1 MLQNALEGSG
11 GSAASSAYTE
21 AYRLIMRFAI
31 GDKSFV
37 VRIAAARCLKAF
49 ANIGGPGLG
58 LGELDNSA
66 SYCALDDPVS
76 SVRDAFAEALGSLL
90 ALGMNPEA
98 QVQPRGKGPFP
109 PAKKL
114 EGGLQ
119 RHLALPFAKG
129 NPADAQA
136 MTRWAKI
143 SFDTIV
149 MGIKL
154 YTLSAVQTN
163 MVEYLEV
170 SEFHSGARKGVI
182 RIPAGIGEAGP
193 VTKPVGPVTRPVSR
207 QEWRPKTHSPQA
219 FHKADSGPE
228 VSTKASSSTVESS
241 SSLENIPDPVAAL
254 PTPEDAD
261 DEEGMWVMQLRQG
274 KRLFMPQP
282 PPLPLSP
289 NPFYALSTELF
300 TESSETIEIPEVWK
314 VDDPAHIS
322 SLIVSDQLIGGDD
335 GVEDEQVEWIEPLA
349 VAYPAVEWNGE
360 TEVQEVSVQSEVPEV
375 VSGPQSDWVME
386 KMEEFGVVLGASY
399 VGFEDRVLAL
409 LREIEAET
417 GGSKPGGVPE
427 TKLMAV
433 TQGLIRSLW
442 RCRYV
447 DWLSLDSVGASG
459 GIILMW
465 DKRVVDRVDVA
476 IGNFSVSCRFREVA
490 TGFEWAFSG
499 VYGPNRAVERSLMWE
514 ELAGIASWWEV
525 PWCVGGDFNIVRY
538 PSERVGATDFSPSM
552 REFTDFIFSMGLLDL
567 PMDGGNFTWS
577 NARSRSRLDR
587 FLCSPLLADHFF
599 QDCSEAP
606 AQGLF
611 SDDEVRRPLLDGVVF
626 STIDESDRDMLDRAF
641 TEDEVWGVVRN
652 MGGDKAPGPDGFS
665 LAFFQSCWD
674 IIKQDVMNVFHDF
687 HTSRNFVKSLN
698 VTFLALI
705 PKKPGAQ
712 ECKDFRPISLV
723 TGMYKIIAKVLANR
737 LSGVLPKL
745 ISVSQNAFVGGRQIL
760 DSEMA
765 SNGYTLV
772 LPQFRFSVLVNGSA
786 HGFFSTSR
794 GLRQGDPLSP
804 MLFIIVMEALSR
816 MLERAVTGGY
826 ISGFSVGNST
836 GVELSISHSL
846 FADDTLIFC
855 GADSEQA
862 LEEEHKFHLV
872 NWHQVCTPLSGG
884 GLGIRDVAIFNKALL
899 GKWLWRYSTEP
910 NSLWRQVIDSKY
922 GGQGNFWVSNRVNT
936 PHGVSLWRH
945 IRAGW
950 DVFSQHISYTVG
962 DGSRLRF
969 WHDVWCGD
977 LPLRSQFPSLFQL
990 ARAPEA
996 SVADLC
1002 HFQDFFD
1009 LHFLPRH
1016 QRFLVV
1022 LEVLS
1027 HHQVLTGGSRPFSV
1041 APPAP
1046 PDLDLGISASPLA
1059 PPALG
1064 GSWFPLRTP
1073 ALCSRSP
1080 RAASVSWSRSPRFAL
1095 DLAGLL
1101 SISSR
1106 RQWLLVSISSVCS
1119 RSRSALCFAG
1129 DLLGPFSIVSVP
1141 PGTAGGSRFSLDPL
1155 APPALISGP
1164 QPLSCSLPVDQV
1176 LISKTEYDSLLQ
1188 RANAS
1193 SSLLIA
1199 SGNTCLHSSS
1209 SPSWVIDS
1217 GASDHMTG
1225 NSSLLSHTS
1234 SPCSPSFVTV
1244 ANGTKTP
1251 VQGKGT
1257 VTTSNLTLSDVL
1269 YLPEFPFNLLSV
1281 HKLTLALNCSVAFYP
1296 SHCEFQDLKTKRM
1309 IGGGFVKDG
1318 LYYFQPSSTSIP
1330 SALHS
1335 TNSPYQWHCRLGH
1348 PSSVNLKHLVPTLPT
1363 FSNFNCETCELSKHH
1378 RATFKLRTDDPC
1390 LHPFELVHSDIWGPA
1405 RTTGLCDARYFV
1417 TFIDDHSRLTWVYV
1431 LKDRSQLF
1439 SVFQSFYAEISN
1451 QFNAKLLAFRTDNA
1465 REYLDKRKNGPI
1477 LAIARALMLQ
1487 MNVPKLFW
1495 ADAVLTAA
1503 YLLNRMPSRI
1513 LKGKSP
1519 FEMFFPGKNPFSVP
1533 PRVFGC
1539 VSFVHNHSPNRDKLD
1554 PRAHKISHI
1563 ILLKGRQLQES
1574 MLSAPV
1580 IPTHVPIAP
1589 PTSPISIVPPVPPIS
1604 QVYVRR
1610 RNQDVPLIPPPPP
1623 VEFSLPL
1630 PPSASP
1636 SADSPPPQSTSD
1648 LDLPIAIRKGK
1659 RTCTEHPISNCV
1671 SFDHLS
1677 PSFKAFSLSLSSL
1690 VVPKS
1695 YREALSHPG
1704 WRKAMEEEMH
1714 ALELNHTWDLI
1725 PKPAGTSIVGCR
1737 WVFTVKQNPDGT
1749 VDRLKAR
1756 LVAKGFTQTYGL
1768 DYTETFSPV
1777 AKLNSIRIIIS
1788 LAANLDWPL
1797 HQLDVKNAFLH
1808 GDLTETV
1815 YMTQPPGFESKGE
1828 CVCHL
1833 KKSIYGLKQSPRAW
1847 FDKFSKAVV
1856 SHGMTRSQAD
1866 HSVFFKKTRTGI
1878 VILVVYV
1885 DDIVITG
1892 SDKEGIQIFDQ
1903 SSQLEVFSLKTWRK
1917 YTLDILQDTGYL
1929 GSKPVATPMEPNLKL
1944 MPDEGDFVDD
1954 PDTYRRLVGKLI
1966 YLTITRPDISYAVSI
1981 VSQFMTN
1988 PRVPHMNAVIRILKY
2003 LKNAPGRGLF
2013 YRSSGHLRIEGYT
2026 DADWAGSP
2034 SDRKSTTGYC
2044 TFIGGNLVTW
2054 RSKKQSVVARSSAEA
2069 EYRAMAHTT
2078 CELTWLRTVLQEFGL
2093 LTQGPTPL
2101 YCDNQAAI
2109 HIASNPVFHERTK
2122 HIEVD
2127 CHFVRSKVESKD
2139 IITPFVPSGSQLA
2152 DIFTKALPKNAIDS
2166 ICSKLGDWEL
2176 EMIDSF
2182 MTLLYSS
2189 RIRQGVADSLCWTP
2203 SSRGLFEVRSF
2214 YSVLMH
2220 PSSQDYFP
2228 WKGVWKAKVPPRVA
2242 FFVWTSALGK
2252 ILTTDNL
2259 RKRRLWS
2266 VVLTLF
2272 GITWVMP
2279 RGVGDLL
2286 SCWHGPRNKS
2296 EAGKI
2301 WKMTPHCL
2309 LWCIWQERNDRTFN
2323 GVEKSIPALKLHLL
2337 HTLLSWAKA
2346 SHLDSSCSLSDMI
2359 DYCSACL

>member
-1 MLQNALEGSG
+1 MTSTKFKGSNYLPW
-11 GSAASSAYTE
+11 S
-21 AYRLIMRFAI
+21 R
-31 GDKSFV
+31 V
-37 VRIAAARCLKAF
+37 VRVILKA
-49 ANIGGPGLG
+49 
-58 LGELDNSA
+58 
-66 SYCALDDPVS
+66 
-76 SVRDAFAEALGSLL
+76 RDIILFRFKTFGCI
-90 ALGMNPEA
+90 
-98 QVQPRGKGPFP
+98 
-109 PAKKL
+109 
-114 EGGLQ
+114 
-119 RHLALPFAKG
+119 
-129 NPADAQA
+129 
-136 MTRWAKI
+136 TRL
-143 SFDTIV
+143 SDR
-149 MGIKL
+149 GIKQC
-154 YTLSAVQTN
+154 TRCGCTN
-163 MVEYLEV
+163 HYID
-170 SEFHSGARKGVI
+170 G
-182 RIPAGIGEAGP
+182 
-193 VTKPVGPVTRPVSR
+193 
-207 QEWRPKTHSPQA
+207 
-219 FHKADSGPE
+219 DN
-228 VSTKASSSTVESS
+228 S
-241 SSLENIPDPVAAL
+241 SSLL
-254 PTPEDAD
+254 
-261 DEEGMWVMQLRQG
+261 
-274 KRLFMPQP
+274 
-282 PPLPLSP
+282 
-289 NPFYALSTELF
+289 
-300 TESSETIEIPEVWK
+300 
-314 VDDPAHIS
+314 
-322 SLIVSDQLIGGDD
+322 
-335 GVEDEQVEWIEPLA
+335 
-349 VAYPAVEWNGE
+349 
-360 TEVQEVSVQSEVPEV
+360 
-375 VSGPQSDWVME
+375 
-386 KMEEFGVVLGASY
+386 
-399 VGFEDRVLAL
+399 
-409 LREIEAET
+409 
-417 GGSKPGGVPE
+417 
-427 TKLMAV
+427 
-433 TQGLIRSLW
+433 
-442 RCRYV
+442 
-447 DWLSLDSVGASG
+447 
-459 GIILMW
+459 
-465 DKRVVDRVDVA
+465 
-476 IGNFSVSCRFREVA
+476 
-490 TGFEWAFSG
+490 
-499 VYGPNRAVERSLMWE
+499 
-514 ELAGIASWWEV
+514 
-525 PWCVGGDFNIVRY
+525 
-538 PSERVGATDFSPSM
+538 
-552 REFTDFIFSMGLLDL
+552 
-567 PMDGGNFTWS
+567 
-577 NARSRSRLDR
+577 
-587 FLCSPLLADHFF
+587 
-599 QDCSEAP
+599 
-606 AQGLF
+606 
-611 SDDEVRRPLLDGVVF
+611 
-626 STIDESDRDMLDRAF
+626 
-641 TEDEVWGVVRN
+641 
-652 MGGDKAPGPDGFS
+652 
-665 LAFFQSCWD
+665 
-674 IIKQDVMNVFHDF
+674 
-687 HTSRNFVKSLN
+687 
-698 VTFLALI
+698 
-705 PKKPGAQ
+705 
-712 ECKDFRPISLV
+712 
-723 TGMYKIIAKVLANR
+723 
-737 LSGVLPKL
+737 
-745 ISVSQNAFVGGRQIL
+745 
-760 DSEMA
+760 
-765 SNGYTLV
+765 
-772 LPQFRFSVLVNGSA
+772 
-786 HGFFSTSR
+786 
-794 GLRQGDPLSP
+794 
-804 MLFIIVMEALSR
+804 
-816 MLERAVTGGY
+816 
-826 ISGFSVGNST
+826 
-836 GVELSISHSL
+836 
-846 FADDTLIFC
+846 
-855 GADSEQA
+855 
-862 LEEEHKFHLV
+862 
-872 NWHQVCTPLSGG
+872 
-884 GLGIRDVAIFNKALL
+884 
-899 GKWLWRYSTEP
+899 
-910 NSLWRQVIDSKY
+910 
-922 GGQGNFWVSNRVNT
+922 
-936 PHGVSLWRH
+936 
-945 IRAGW
+945 
-950 DVFSQHISYTVG
+950 
-962 DGSRLRF
+962 
-969 WHDVWCGD
+969 
-977 LPLRSQFPSLFQL
+977 
-990 ARAPEA
+990 
-996 SVADLC
+996 
-1002 HFQDFFD
+1002 
-1009 LHFLPRH
+1009 
-1016 QRFLVV
+1016 
-1022 LEVLS
+1022 
-1027 HHQVLTGGSRPFSV
+1027 
-1041 APPAP
+1041 
-1046 PDLDLGISASPLA
+1046 
-1059 PPALG
+1059 
-1064 GSWFPLRTP
+1064 
-1073 ALCSRSP
+1073 
-1080 RAASVSWSRSPRFAL
+1080 
-1095 DLAGLL
+1095 
-1101 SISSR
+1101 
-1106 RQWLLVSISSVCS
+1106 
-1119 RSRSALCFAG
+1119 
-1129 DLLGPFSIVSVP
+1129 
-1141 PGTAGGSRFSLDPL
+1141 
-1155 APPALISGP
+1155 
-1164 QPLSCSLPVDQV
+1164 VDQV

-1193 SSLLIA
+1193 SFLLIA

-1209 SPSWVIDS
+1209 TPSWVIDS

-1251 VQGKGT
+1251 IQGKGT
-1257 VTTSNLTLSDVL
+1257 VTTSDLTLSDVL

-1330 SALHS
+1330 SAFHS

-1405 RTTGLCDARYFV
+1405 RTTSLCDARYFV

-1465 REYLDKRKNGPI
+1465 REYLDSAFQQFLESRGIIHQTSCVRTPQQNGIAERKNGPI

-1487 MNVPKLFW
+1487 MHVPKLFW

-1513 LKGKSP
+1513 LKVPIVTNLILVLISAS
-1519 FEMFFPGKNPFSVP
+1519 FSVILVLRKGYRCYSP
-1533 PRVFGC
+1533 SLRKHF
-1539 VSFVHNHSPNRDKLD
+1539 VSADVTFFEDIPYYSPQ
-1554 PRAHKISHI
+1554 
-1563 ILLKGRQLQES
+1563 GRQLQES

-1610 RNQDVPLIPPPPP
+1610 RNQDVPLVPPPPP

-1648 LDLPIAIRKGK
+1648 LDLPIAIR
-1659 RTCTEHPISNCV
+1659 
-1671 SFDHLS
+1671 
-1677 PSFKAFSLSLSSL
+1677 KAFSLSLSSL

-1892 SDKEGIQIFDQ
+1892 SDKEGIQILINHL
-1903 SSQLEVFSLKTWRK
+1903 SSSFLTKDLGKLRYFLGIEVARSKAGISLSQRK

-2109 HIASNPVFHERTK
+2109 HIVSNPVFHERTK

-2166 ICSKLGDWEL
+2166 ICSKLGV
-2176 EMIDSF
+2176 IDI
-2182 MTLLYSS
+2182 YS
-2189 RIRQGVADSLCWTP
+2189 
-2203 SSRGLFEVRSF
+2203 
-2214 YSVLMH
+2214 
-2220 PSSQDYFP
+2220 
-2228 WKGVWKAKVPPRVA
+2228 
-2242 FFVWTSALGK
+2242 
-2252 ILTTDNL
+2252 
-2259 RKRRLWS
+2259 
-2266 VVLTLF
+2266 
-2272 GITWVMP
+2272 
-2279 RGVGDLL
+2279 
-2286 SCWHGPRNKS
+2286 
-2296 EAGKI
+2296 
-2301 WKMTPHCL
+2301 
-2309 LWCIWQERNDRTFN
+2309 
-2323 GVEKSIPALKLHLL
+2323 PA
-2337 HTLLSWAKA
+2337 
-2346 SHLDSSCSLSDMI
+2346 
-2359 DYCSACL
+2359 

>member
-1 MLQNALEGSG
+1 MGDTKDFQDSLFYGFMTSTKFKGSNYLRW
-11 GSAASSAYTE
+11 S
-21 AYRLIMRFAI
+21 R
-31 GDKSFV
+31 V
-37 VRIAAARCLKAF
+37 VRVILKARDIILF
-49 ANIGGPGLG
+49 RFKTFGCITRLSDRGIKQCTRCGCTNHYIDG
-58 LGELDNSA
+58 DNS
-66 SYCALDDPVS
+66 S
-76 SVRDAFAEALGSLL
+76 
-90 ALGMNPEA
+90 
-98 QVQPRGKGPFP
+98 
-109 PAKKL
+109 
-114 EGGLQ
+114 
-119 RHLALPFAKG
+119 
-129 NPADAQA
+129 
-136 MTRWAKI
+136 
-143 SFDTIV
+143 
-149 MGIKL
+149 
-154 YTLSAVQTN
+154 
-163 MVEYLEV
+163 
-170 SEFHSGARKGVI
+170 
-182 RIPAGIGEAGP
+182 
-193 VTKPVGPVTRPVSR
+193 
-207 QEWRPKTHSPQA
+207 
-219 FHKADSGPE
+219 
-228 VSTKASSSTVESS
+228 
-241 SSLENIPDPVAAL
+241 
-254 PTPEDAD
+254 
-261 DEEGMWVMQLRQG
+261 
-274 KRLFMPQP
+274 
-282 PPLPLSP
+282 
-289 NPFYALSTELF
+289 
-300 TESSETIEIPEVWK
+300 
-314 VDDPAHIS
+314 
-322 SLIVSDQLIGGDD
+322 
-335 GVEDEQVEWIEPLA
+335 
-349 VAYPAVEWNGE
+349 
-360 TEVQEVSVQSEVPEV
+360 
-375 VSGPQSDWVME
+375 
-386 KMEEFGVVLGASY
+386 
-399 VGFEDRVLAL
+399 
-409 LREIEAET
+409 
-417 GGSKPGGVPE
+417 
-427 TKLMAV
+427 
-433 TQGLIRSLW
+433 
-442 RCRYV
+442 
-447 DWLSLDSVGASG
+447 
-459 GIILMW
+459 
-465 DKRVVDRVDVA
+465 
-476 IGNFSVSCRFREVA
+476 
-490 TGFEWAFSG
+490 
-499 VYGPNRAVERSLMWE
+499 
-514 ELAGIASWWEV
+514 
-525 PWCVGGDFNIVRY
+525 
-538 PSERVGATDFSPSM
+538 
-552 REFTDFIFSMGLLDL
+552 
-567 PMDGGNFTWS
+567 
-577 NARSRSRLDR
+577 
-587 FLCSPLLADHFF
+587 
-599 QDCSEAP
+599 
-606 AQGLF
+606 
-611 SDDEVRRPLLDGVVF
+611 
-626 STIDESDRDMLDRAF
+626 
-641 TEDEVWGVVRN
+641 
-652 MGGDKAPGPDGFS
+652 
-665 LAFFQSCWD
+665 
-674 IIKQDVMNVFHDF
+674 
-687 HTSRNFVKSLN
+687 
-698 VTFLALI
+698 
-705 PKKPGAQ
+705 
-712 ECKDFRPISLV
+712 
-723 TGMYKIIAKVLANR
+723 
-737 LSGVLPKL
+737 
-745 ISVSQNAFVGGRQIL
+745 
-760 DSEMA
+760 
-765 SNGYTLV
+765 
-772 LPQFRFSVLVNGSA
+772 
-786 HGFFSTSR
+786 
-794 GLRQGDPLSP
+794 
-804 MLFIIVMEALSR
+804 
-816 MLERAVTGGY
+816 
-826 ISGFSVGNST
+826 
-836 GVELSISHSL
+836 
-846 FADDTLIFC
+846 
-855 GADSEQA
+855 
-862 LEEEHKFHLV
+862 
-872 NWHQVCTPLSGG
+872 
-884 GLGIRDVAIFNKALL
+884 
-899 GKWLWRYSTEP
+899 
-910 NSLWRQVIDSKY
+910 
-922 GGQGNFWVSNRVNT
+922 
-936 PHGVSLWRH
+936 
-945 IRAGW
+945 
-950 DVFSQHISYTVG
+950 
-962 DGSRLRF
+962 
-969 WHDVWCGD
+969 
-977 LPLRSQFPSLFQL
+977 
-990 ARAPEA
+990 
-996 SVADLC
+996 
-1002 HFQDFFD
+1002 
-1009 LHFLPRH
+1009 
-1016 QRFLVV
+1016 
-1022 LEVLS
+1022 
-1027 HHQVLTGGSRPFSV
+1027 
-1041 APPAP
+1041 
-1046 PDLDLGISASPLA
+1046 
-1059 PPALG
+1059 
-1064 GSWFPLRTP
+1064 
-1073 ALCSRSP
+1073 
-1080 RAASVSWSRSPRFAL
+1080 
-1095 DLAGLL
+1095 
-1101 SISSR
+1101 
-1106 RQWLLVSISSVCS
+1106 
-1119 RSRSALCFAG
+1119 
-1129 DLLGPFSIVSVP
+1129 
-1141 PGTAGGSRFSLDPL
+1141 
-1155 APPALISGP
+1155 
-1164 QPLSCSLPVDQV
+1164 SLPVDQV

-1244 ANGTKTP
+1244 ANGTKTL

-1257 VTTSNLTLSDVL
+1257 VTTSDLTLSDVL

-1451 QFNAKLLAFRTDNA
+1451 QFNVKLLAFRTDNA
-1465 REYLDKRKNGPI
+1465 REYLDSAFQQFLESRGIIHQTSCVRTPQQNGIAKRKNGPI

-1554 PRAHKISHI
+1554 PRAHKCIFLGYSRTQKGYRCYSPSLRKHFVSADVTFFEDI
-1563 ILLKGRQLQES
+1563 PYYSPQGRQLQES

-1589 PTSPISIVPPVPPIS
+1589 PTSPISIVLPIPPIS

-1610 RNQDVPLIPPPPP
+1610 RNQDVSLVPPPPP

-1636 SADSPPPQSTSD
+1636 SADSPSPQSTSD
-1648 LDLPIAIRKGK
+1648 LDLHIAIRKGK

-1677 PSFKAFSLSLSSL
+1677 PSFKAFSFTLSSL

-1797 HQLDVKNAFLH
+1797 HQLDVKNAFLQ

-1892 SDKEGIQIFDQ
+1892 SDKEGIQILINHL
-1903 SSQLEVFSLKTWRK
+1903 SSSFLTKDLGKLRYFLGIEVARSKTGISLSQRK

-2166 ICSKLGDWEL
+2166 IVGV
-2176 EMIDSF
+2176 IDI
-2182 MTLLYSS
+2182 YS
-2189 RIRQGVADSLCWTP
+2189 
-2203 SSRGLFEVRSF
+2203 
-2214 YSVLMH
+2214 
-2220 PSSQDYFP
+2220 
-2228 WKGVWKAKVPPRVA
+2228 
-2242 FFVWTSALGK
+2242 
-2252 ILTTDNL
+2252 
-2259 RKRRLWS
+2259 
-2266 VVLTLF
+2266 
-2272 GITWVMP
+2272 
-2279 RGVGDLL
+2279 
-2286 SCWHGPRNKS
+2286 
-2296 EAGKI
+2296 
-2301 WKMTPHCL
+2301 
-2309 LWCIWQERNDRTFN
+2309 
-2323 GVEKSIPALKLHLL
+2323 PA
-2337 HTLLSWAKA
+2337 
-2346 SHLDSSCSLSDMI
+2346 
-2359 DYCSACL
+2359 

>member
-1 MLQNALEGSG
+1 M
-11 GSAASSAYTE
+11 
-21 AYRLIMRFAI
+21 
-31 GDKSFV
+31 
-37 VRIAAARCLKAF
+37 
-49 ANIGGPGLG
+49 
-58 LGELDNSA
+58 
-66 SYCALDDPVS
+66 
-76 SVRDAFAEALGSLL
+76 
-90 ALGMNPEA
+90 
-98 QVQPRGKGPFP
+98 
-109 PAKKL
+109 
-114 EGGLQ
+114 
-119 RHLALPFAKG
+119 
-129 NPADAQA
+129 
-136 MTRWAKI
+136 
-143 SFDTIV
+143 
-149 MGIKL
+149 
-154 YTLSAVQTN
+154 
-163 MVEYLEV
+163 V
-170 SEFHSGARKGVI
+170 SEQASPVPFSDHQASPVVI
-182 RIPAGIGEAGP
+182 SDLIGSPGFAGDHLGFLSHRIGSPGIA
-193 VTKPVGPVTRPVSR
+193 
-207 QEWRPKTHSPQA
+207 
-219 FHKADSGPE
+219 
-228 VSTKASSSTVESS
+228 
-241 SSLENIPDPVAAL
+241 
-254 PTPEDAD
+254 
-261 DEEGMWVMQLRQG
+261 
-274 KRLFMPQP
+274 
-282 PPLPLSP
+282 
-289 NPFYALSTELF
+289 
-300 TESSETIEIPEVWK
+300 
-314 VDDPAHIS
+314 
-322 SLIVSDQLIGGDD
+322 SDQLGISDLIVPPGL
-335 GVEDEQVEWIEPLA
+335 PL
-349 VAYPAVEWNGE
+349 VA
-360 TEVQEVSVQSEVPEV
+360 
-375 VSGPQSDWVME
+375 
-386 KMEEFGVVLGASY
+386 LG
-399 VGFEDRVLAL
+399 
-409 LREIEAET
+409 
-417 GGSKPGGVPE
+417 
-427 TKLMAV
+427 
-433 TQGLIRSLW
+433 
-442 RCRYV
+442 
-447 DWLSLDSVGASG
+447 
-459 GIILMW
+459 
-465 DKRVVDRVDVA
+465 
-476 IGNFSVSCRFREVA
+476 
-490 TGFEWAFSG
+490 
-499 VYGPNRAVERSLMWE
+499 
-514 ELAGIASWWEV
+514 
-525 PWCVGGDFNIVRY
+525 
-538 PSERVGATDFSPSM
+538 
-552 REFTDFIFSMGLLDL
+552 LDL
-567 PMDGGNFTWS
+567 
-577 NARSRSRLDR
+577 L
-587 FLCSPLLADHFF
+587 
-599 QDCSEAP
+599 
-606 AQGLF
+606 GL
-611 SDDEVRRPLLDGVVF
+611 
-626 STIDESDRDMLDRAF
+626 
-641 TEDEVWGVVRN
+641 
-652 MGGDKAPGPDGFS
+652 
-665 LAFFQSCWD
+665 
-674 IIKQDVMNVFHDF
+674 
-687 HTSRNFVKSLN
+687 
-698 VTFLALI
+698 
-705 PKKPGAQ
+705 
-712 ECKDFRPISLV
+712 
-723 TGMYKIIAKVLANR
+723 
-737 LSGVLPKL
+737 
-745 ISVSQNAFVGGRQIL
+745 
-760 DSEMA
+760 
-765 SNGYTLV
+765 
-772 LPQFRFSVLVNGSA
+772 
-786 HGFFSTSR
+786 
-794 GLRQGDPLSP
+794 
-804 MLFIIVMEALSR
+804 
-816 MLERAVTGGY
+816 
-826 ISGFSVGNST
+826 
-836 GVELSISHSL
+836 LSISP
-846 FADDTLIFC
+846 
-855 GADSEQA
+855 
-862 LEEEHKFHLV
+862 V
-872 NWHQVCTPLSGG
+872 
-884 GLGIRDVAIFNKALL
+884 
-899 GKWLWRYSTEP
+899 
-910 NSLWRQVIDSKY
+910 
-922 GGQGNFWVSNRVNT
+922 
-936 PHGVSLWRH
+936 
-945 IRAGW
+945 
-950 DVFSQHISYTVG
+950 
-962 DGSRLRF
+962 
-969 WHDVWCGD
+969 
-977 LPLRSQFPSLFQL
+977 
-990 ARAPEA
+990 
-996 SVADLC
+996 
-1002 HFQDFFD
+1002 
-1009 LHFLPRH
+1009 
-1016 QRFLVV
+1016 
-1022 LEVLS
+1022 
-1027 HHQVLTGGSRPFSV
+1027 
-1041 APPAP
+1041 
-1046 PDLDLGISASPLA
+1046 
-1059 PPALG
+1059 
-1064 GSWFPLRTP
+1064 
-1073 ALCSRSP
+1073 CSRSP
-1080 RAASVSWSRSPRFAL
+1080 RAASGSWARSPRFAL
-1095 DLAGLL
+1095 DLARLFDSPVTFSTLL
-1101 SISSR
+1101 D
-1106 RQWLLVSISSVCS
+1106 C
-1119 RSRSALCFAG
+1119 LCTARHHRW
-1129 DLLGPFSIVSVP
+1129 FS
-1141 PGTAGGSRFSLDPL
+1141 
-1155 APPALISGP
+1155 
-1164 QPLSCSLPVDQV
+1164 V
-1176 LISKTEYDSLLQ
+1176 LISKIEYDSLLQ

-1257 VTTSNLTLSDVL
+1257 VTTSDLTLSDVL

-1281 HKLTLALNCSVAFYP
+1281 HKLTLALNCSIAFYP

-1318 LYYFQPSSTSIP
+1318 LYYFQPSRTSIP

-1465 REYLDKRKNGPI
+1465 REYLDSAFQQFLESRGIIHQTSCVRTPQQNGIAERKNGPI

-1495 ADAVLTAA
+1495 ADAVLTAV
-1503 YLLNRMPSRI
+1503 YLLNRVPSRI
-1513 LKGKSP
+1513 LKVPIVTNLILVLISAS
-1519 FEMFFPGKNPFSVP
+1519 FSVILVLQKGYRCYSP
-1533 PRVFGC
+1533 SLRKHF
-1539 VSFVHNHSPNRDKLD
+1539 VSADVTFFEDIPYYSPQ
-1554 PRAHKISHI
+1554 
-1563 ILLKGRQLQES
+1563 GRQLQES

-1604 QVYVRR
+1604 QVYVHR
-1610 RNQDVPLIPPPPP
+1610 RNQDVPLVPPLPP

-1749 VDRLKAR
+1749 VDRLKTR

-1768 DYTETFSPV
+1768 DYIETFSPV

-1892 SDKEGIQIFDQ
+1892 SDKEGIQILINHL
-1903 SSQLEVFSLKTWRK
+1903 SSSFLTKDLGKLRYFLGIEVARSKAGISLSQRK

-2166 ICSKLGDWEL
+2166 ICSKLGV
-2176 EMIDSF
+2176 IDI
-2182 MTLLYSS
+2182 YS
-2189 RIRQGVADSLCWTP
+2189 
-2203 SSRGLFEVRSF
+2203 
-2214 YSVLMH
+2214 
-2220 PSSQDYFP
+2220 
-2228 WKGVWKAKVPPRVA
+2228 
-2242 FFVWTSALGK
+2242 
-2252 ILTTDNL
+2252 
-2259 RKRRLWS
+2259 
-2266 VVLTLF
+2266 
-2272 GITWVMP
+2272 
-2279 RGVGDLL
+2279 
-2286 SCWHGPRNKS
+2286 
-2296 EAGKI
+2296 
-2301 WKMTPHCL
+2301 
-2309 LWCIWQERNDRTFN
+2309 
-2323 GVEKSIPALKLHLL
+2323 PA
-2337 HTLLSWAKA
+2337 
-2346 SHLDSSCSLSDMI
+2346 
-2359 DYCSACL
+2359 

>member
-1 MLQNALEGSG
+1 MQELDGSIQNVEAKIHH
-11 GSAASSAYTE
+11 TE
-21 AYRLIMRFAI
+21 ATLK
-31 GDKSFV
+31 DLQKLQDQ
-37 VRIAAARCLKAF
+37 IA
-49 ANIGGPGLG
+49 
-58 LGELDNSA
+58 
-66 SYCALDDPVS
+66 
-76 SVRDAFAEALGSLL
+76 
-90 ALGMNPEA
+90 
-98 QVQPRGKGPFP
+98 
-109 PAKKL
+109 
-114 EGGLQ
+114 
-119 RHLALPFAKG
+119 
-129 NPADAQA
+129 
-136 MTRWAKI
+136 
-143 SFDTIV
+143 
-149 MGIKL
+149 
-154 YTLSAVQTN
+154 
-163 MVEYLEV
+163 
-170 SEFHSGARKGVI
+170 
-182 RIPAGIGEAGP
+182 
-193 VTKPVGPVTRPVSR
+193 TKT
-207 QEWRPKTHSPQA
+207 
-219 FHKADSGPE
+219 
-228 VSTKASSSTVESS
+228 
-241 SSLENIPDPVAAL
+241 
-254 PTPEDAD
+254 
-261 DEEGMWVMQLRQG
+261 
-274 KRLFMPQP
+274 
-282 PPLPLSP
+282 
-289 NPFYALSTELF
+289 
-300 TESSETIEIPEVWK
+300 
-314 VDDPAHIS
+314 
-322 SLIVSDQLIGGDD
+322 
-335 GVEDEQVEWIEPLA
+335 
-349 VAYPAVEWNGE
+349 
-360 TEVQEVSVQSEVPEV
+360 
-375 VSGPQSDWVME
+375 
-386 KMEEFGVVLGASY
+386 
-399 VGFEDRVLAL
+399 
-409 LREIEAET
+409 
-417 GGSKPGGVPE
+417 
-427 TKLMAV
+427 
-433 TQGLIRSLW
+433 
-442 RCRYV
+442 
-447 DWLSLDSVGASG
+447 
-459 GIILMW
+459 
-465 DKRVVDRVDVA
+465 
-476 IGNFSVSCRFREVA
+476 
-490 TGFEWAFSG
+490 
-499 VYGPNRAVERSLMWE
+499 VERSTLFKEQQKRYAALAEENEDTDE
-514 ELAGIASWWEV
+514 ELKEWKTEFEKRISRLESQISKLEREMNDTETKTSIHNQTINEYIREISKLQIEYEAHMSLKNERDTTIQKVFARHNLGFLPSIPFSNEVALSLINRIKSRLMDLEKDMQDKKVFSGDSQISSIYTSCLATRDSWW
-525 PWCVGGDFNIVRY
+525 
-538 PSERVGATDFSPSM
+538 FS
-552 REFTDFIFSMGLLDL
+552 
-567 PMDGGNFTWS
+567 
-577 NARSRSRLDR
+577 
-587 FLCSPLLADHFF
+587 
-599 QDCSEAP
+599 
-606 AQGLF
+606 
-611 SDDEVRRPLLDGVVF
+611 
-626 STIDESDRDMLDRAF
+626 
-641 TEDEVWGVVRN
+641 
-652 MGGDKAPGPDGFS
+652 
-665 LAFFQSCWD
+665 
-674 IIKQDVMNVFHDF
+674 
-687 HTSRNFVKSLN
+687 
-698 VTFLALI
+698 
-705 PKKPGAQ
+705 
-712 ECKDFRPISLV
+712 
-723 TGMYKIIAKVLANR
+723 
-737 LSGVLPKL
+737 
-745 ISVSQNAFVGGRQIL
+745 
-760 DSEMA
+760 
-765 SNGYTLV
+765 
-772 LPQFRFSVLVNGSA
+772 
-786 HGFFSTSR
+786 
-794 GLRQGDPLSP
+794 
-804 MLFIIVMEALSR
+804 
-816 MLERAVTGGY
+816 
-826 ISGFSVGNST
+826 
-836 GVELSISHSL
+836 
-846 FADDTLIFC
+846 
-855 GADSEQA
+855 
-862 LEEEHKFHLV
+862 
-872 NWHQVCTPLSGG
+872 
-884 GLGIRDVAIFNKALL
+884 
-899 GKWLWRYSTEP
+899 RYSRTTSARWLLVPFEW
-910 NSLWRQVIDSKY
+910 LL
-922 GGQGNFWVSNRVNT
+922 VS
-936 PHGVSLWRH
+936 
-945 IRAGW
+945 
-950 DVFSQHISYTVG
+950 
-962 DGSRLRF
+962 
-969 WHDVWCGD
+969 
-977 LPLRSQFPSLFQL
+977 
-990 ARAPEA
+990 
-996 SVADLC
+996 
-1002 HFQDFFD
+1002 
-1009 LHFLPRH
+1009 
-1016 QRFLVV
+1016 
-1022 LEVLS
+1022 
-1027 HHQVLTGGSRPFSV
+1027 
-1041 APPAP
+1041 
-1046 PDLDLGISASPLA
+1046 
-1059 PPALG
+1059 
-1064 GSWFPLRTP
+1064 P
-1073 ALCSRSP
+1073 ALC
-1080 RAASVSWSRSPRFAL
+1080 SRSPRFAL

-1129 DLLGPFSIVSVP
+1129 DLLGP
-1141 PGTAGGSRFSLDPL
+1141 SRLSLYRQ
-1155 APPALISGP
+1155 APPVVLGSPSTLSLHRPLLVALSLFLGILALLAISSQFGFDYLVARLIMLLLGWLGLFTYFGDSTTYLFCYMFLTWMAH
-1164 QPLSCSLPVDQV
+1164 QYLITKLKKLKGCTNHYVDGDNSSSLPVDQV

-1465 REYLDKRKNGPI
+1465 REYLDSAFQQFLESRGIIHQTSCVRTPQQNGIAERKNGPI

-1554 PRAHKISHI
+1554 PRAHKCIFLGYSRTQ
-1563 ILLKGRQLQES
+1563 KGYREDSYRNLCY
-1574 MLSAPV
+1574 LSPV

-1690 VVPKS
+1690 GVPKS
-1695 YREALSHPG
+1695 YREAISHPG

-1892 SDKEGIQIFDQ
+1892 SDKEGIQILINHL
-1903 SSQLEVFSLKTWRK
+1903 SSSFLTKDLGKLRYFLGIEVARSKAGISLSQRK

-2166 ICSKLGDWEL
+2166 ICSKLGV
-2176 EMIDSF
+2176 IDI
-2182 MTLLYSS
+2182 YS
-2189 RIRQGVADSLCWTP
+2189 
-2203 SSRGLFEVRSF
+2203 
-2214 YSVLMH
+2214 
-2220 PSSQDYFP
+2220 
-2228 WKGVWKAKVPPRVA
+2228 
-2242 FFVWTSALGK
+2242 
-2252 ILTTDNL
+2252 
-2259 RKRRLWS
+2259 
-2266 VVLTLF
+2266 
-2272 GITWVMP
+2272 
-2279 RGVGDLL
+2279 
-2286 SCWHGPRNKS
+2286 
-2296 EAGKI
+2296 
-2301 WKMTPHCL
+2301 
-2309 LWCIWQERNDRTFN
+2309 
-2323 GVEKSIPALKLHLL
+2323 PA
-2337 HTLLSWAKA
+2337 
-2346 SHLDSSCSLSDMI
+2346 
-2359 DYCSACL
+2359 

>member
-1 MLQNALEGSG
+1 
-11 GSAASSAYTE
+11 
-21 AYRLIMRFAI
+21 
-31 GDKSFV
+31 
-37 VRIAAARCLKAF
+37 
-49 ANIGGPGLG
+49 
-58 LGELDNSA
+58 
-66 SYCALDDPVS
+66 
-76 SVRDAFAEALGSLL
+76 
-90 ALGMNPEA
+90 
-98 QVQPRGKGPFP
+98 
-109 PAKKL
+109 
-114 EGGLQ
+114 
-119 RHLALPFAKG
+119 
-129 NPADAQA
+129 
-136 MTRWAKI
+136 
-143 SFDTIV
+143 
-149 MGIKL
+149 
-154 YTLSAVQTN
+154 
-163 MVEYLEV
+163 MV
-170 SEFHSGARKGVI
+170 
-182 RIPAGIGEAGP
+182 
-193 VTKPVGPVTRPVSR
+193 
-207 QEWRPKTHSPQA
+207 
-219 FHKADSGPE
+219 
-228 VSTKASSSTVESS
+228 
-241 SSLENIPDPVAAL
+241 
-254 PTPEDAD
+254 
-261 DEEGMWVMQLRQG
+261 
-274 KRLFMPQP
+274 
-282 PPLPLSP
+282 
-289 NPFYALSTELF
+289 
-300 TESSETIEIPEVWK
+300 
-314 VDDPAHIS
+314 
-322 SLIVSDQLIGGDD
+322 
-335 GVEDEQVEWIEPLA
+335 
-349 VAYPAVEWNGE
+349 
-360 TEVQEVSVQSEVPEV
+360 
-375 VSGPQSDWVME
+375 
-386 KMEEFGVVLGASY
+386 
-399 VGFEDRVLAL
+399 
-409 LREIEAET
+409 
-417 GGSKPGGVPE
+417 
-427 TKLMAV
+427 
-433 TQGLIRSLW
+433 
-442 RCRYV
+442 
-447 DWLSLDSVGASG
+447 
-459 GIILMW
+459 
-465 DKRVVDRVDVA
+465 
-476 IGNFSVSCRFREVA
+476 
-490 TGFEWAFSG
+490 
-499 VYGPNRAVERSLMWE
+499 
-514 ELAGIASWWEV
+514 
-525 PWCVGGDFNIVRY
+525 
-538 PSERVGATDFSPSM
+538 
-552 REFTDFIFSMGLLDL
+552 
-567 PMDGGNFTWS
+567 
-577 NARSRSRLDR
+577 
-587 FLCSPLLADHFF
+587 
-599 QDCSEAP
+599 
-606 AQGLF
+606 
-611 SDDEVRRPLLDGVVF
+611 
-626 STIDESDRDMLDRAF
+626 
-641 TEDEVWGVVRN
+641 
-652 MGGDKAPGPDGFS
+652 DGFS
-665 LAFFQSCWD
+665 RSSSISWSVLISHRQS
-674 IIKQDVMNVFHDF
+674 
-687 HTSRNFVKSLN
+687 
-698 VTFLALI
+698 
-705 PKKPGAQ
+705 
-712 ECKDFRPISLV
+712 
-723 TGMYKIIAKVLANR
+723 R
-737 LSGVLPKL
+737 LS
-745 ISVSQNAFVGGRQIL
+745 
-760 DSEMA
+760 
-765 SNGYTLV
+765 Y
-772 LPQFRFSVLVNGSA
+772 
-786 HGFFSTSR
+786 
-794 GLRQGDPLSP
+794 
-804 MLFIIVMEALSR
+804 
-816 MLERAVTGGY
+816 
-826 ISGFSVGNST
+826 
-836 GVELSISHSL
+836 
-846 FADDTLIFC
+846 
-855 GADSEQA
+855 
-862 LEEEHKFHLV
+862 
-872 NWHQVCTPLSGG
+872 
-884 GLGIRDVAIFNKALL
+884 
-899 GKWLWRYSTEP
+899 
-910 NSLWRQVIDSKY
+910 
-922 GGQGNFWVSNRVNT
+922 
-936 PHGVSLWRH
+936 
-945 IRAGW
+945 
-950 DVFSQHISYTVG
+950 
-962 DGSRLRF
+962 
-969 WHDVWCGD
+969 
-977 LPLRSQFPSLFQL
+977 
-990 ARAPEA
+990 
-996 SVADLC
+996 
-1002 HFQDFFD
+1002 
-1009 LHFLPRH
+1009 
-1016 QRFLVV
+1016 
-1022 LEVLS
+1022 
-1027 HHQVLTGGSRPFSV
+1027 HQVLTGGSRPFSV

-1257 VTTSNLTLSDVL
+1257 VTTSNLT
-1269 YLPEFPFNLLSV
+1269 F
-1281 HKLTLALNCSVAFYP
+1281 
-1296 SHCEFQDLKTKRM
+1296 DLKTKRM

-1465 REYLDKRKNGPI
+1465 REYLDSAFQQFLESRGIIHQTSCVRTPQQNGIAERKNGPI

-1554 PRAHKISHI
+1554 PRAHKCIFLGYSRTQKGYRCYSPSFRKHFVSADVTFFEDI
-1563 ILLKGRQLQES
+1563 PYYSPQGRQLQES

-1589 PTSPISIVPPVPPIS
+1589 PTSPISIVPHVPPIS

-1690 VVPKS
+1690 GVPKS

-1725 PKPAGTSIVGCR
+1725 PKPTGTSIVGCR

-1892 SDKEGIQIFDQ
+1892 SDKEGIQILINHL
-1903 SSQLEVFSLKTWRK
+1903 SSSFLTKDLGKLRYFLGIEVARSKAGISLSQRK

-2122 HIEVD
+2122 AY
-2127 CHFVRSKVESKD
+2127 RS
-2139 IITPFVPSGSQLA
+2139 
-2152 DIFTKALPKNAIDS
+2152 
-2166 ICSKLGDWEL
+2166 
-2176 EMIDSF
+2176 
-2182 MTLLYSS
+2182 
-2189 RIRQGVADSLCWTP
+2189 
-2203 SSRGLFEVRSF
+2203 
-2214 YSVLMH
+2214 
-2220 PSSQDYFP
+2220 
-2228 WKGVWKAKVPPRVA
+2228 
-2242 FFVWTSALGK
+2242 
-2252 ILTTDNL
+2252 
-2259 RKRRLWS
+2259 
-2266 VVLTLF
+2266 
-2272 GITWVMP
+2272 
-2279 RGVGDLL
+2279 
-2286 SCWHGPRNKS
+2286 
-2296 EAGKI
+2296 
-2301 WKMTPHCL
+2301 
-2309 LWCIWQERNDRTFN
+2309 
-2323 GVEKSIPALKLHLL
+2323 
-2337 HTLLSWAKA
+2337 
-2346 SHLDSSCSLSDMI
+2346 
-2359 DYCSACL
+2359 

>member
-1 MLQNALEGSG
+1 MTSTKLKGSNYLRW
-11 GSAASSAYTE
+11 S
-21 AYRLIMRFAI
+21 R
-31 GDKSFV
+31 V
-37 VRIAAARCLKAF
+37 VRVILKVRDIILF
-49 ANIGGPGLG
+49 QFKTFGCITRLRDRGIKQCTHCGCTIHYVYG
-58 LGELDNSA
+58 DNS
-66 SYCALDDPVS
+66 S
-76 SVRDAFAEALGSLL
+76 
-90 ALGMNPEA
+90 
-98 QVQPRGKGPFP
+98 
-109 PAKKL
+109 
-114 EGGLQ
+114 
-119 RHLALPFAKG
+119 
-129 NPADAQA
+129 
-136 MTRWAKI
+136 
-143 SFDTIV
+143 
-149 MGIKL
+149 
-154 YTLSAVQTN
+154 
-163 MVEYLEV
+163 
-170 SEFHSGARKGVI
+170 
-182 RIPAGIGEAGP
+182 
-193 VTKPVGPVTRPVSR
+193 
-207 QEWRPKTHSPQA
+207 
-219 FHKADSGPE
+219 
-228 VSTKASSSTVESS
+228 
-241 SSLENIPDPVAAL
+241 
-254 PTPEDAD
+254 
-261 DEEGMWVMQLRQG
+261 
-274 KRLFMPQP
+274 
-282 PPLPLSP
+282 
-289 NPFYALSTELF
+289 
-300 TESSETIEIPEVWK
+300 
-314 VDDPAHIS
+314 
-322 SLIVSDQLIGGDD
+322 
-335 GVEDEQVEWIEPLA
+335 
-349 VAYPAVEWNGE
+349 
-360 TEVQEVSVQSEVPEV
+360 
-375 VSGPQSDWVME
+375 
-386 KMEEFGVVLGASY
+386 
-399 VGFEDRVLAL
+399 
-409 LREIEAET
+409 
-417 GGSKPGGVPE
+417 
-427 TKLMAV
+427 
-433 TQGLIRSLW
+433 
-442 RCRYV
+442 
-447 DWLSLDSVGASG
+447 
-459 GIILMW
+459 
-465 DKRVVDRVDVA
+465 
-476 IGNFSVSCRFREVA
+476 
-490 TGFEWAFSG
+490 
-499 VYGPNRAVERSLMWE
+499 
-514 ELAGIASWWEV
+514 
-525 PWCVGGDFNIVRY
+525 
-538 PSERVGATDFSPSM
+538 
-552 REFTDFIFSMGLLDL
+552 
-567 PMDGGNFTWS
+567 
-577 NARSRSRLDR
+577 
-587 FLCSPLLADHFF
+587 
-599 QDCSEAP
+599 
-606 AQGLF
+606 
-611 SDDEVRRPLLDGVVF
+611 
-626 STIDESDRDMLDRAF
+626 
-641 TEDEVWGVVRN
+641 
-652 MGGDKAPGPDGFS
+652 
-665 LAFFQSCWD
+665 
-674 IIKQDVMNVFHDF
+674 
-687 HTSRNFVKSLN
+687 
-698 VTFLALI
+698 
-705 PKKPGAQ
+705 
-712 ECKDFRPISLV
+712 
-723 TGMYKIIAKVLANR
+723 
-737 LSGVLPKL
+737 
-745 ISVSQNAFVGGRQIL
+745 
-760 DSEMA
+760 
-765 SNGYTLV
+765 
-772 LPQFRFSVLVNGSA
+772 
-786 HGFFSTSR
+786 
-794 GLRQGDPLSP
+794 
-804 MLFIIVMEALSR
+804 
-816 MLERAVTGGY
+816 
-826 ISGFSVGNST
+826 
-836 GVELSISHSL
+836 
-846 FADDTLIFC
+846 
-855 GADSEQA
+855 
-862 LEEEHKFHLV
+862 
-872 NWHQVCTPLSGG
+872 
-884 GLGIRDVAIFNKALL
+884 
-899 GKWLWRYSTEP
+899 
-910 NSLWRQVIDSKY
+910 
-922 GGQGNFWVSNRVNT
+922 
-936 PHGVSLWRH
+936 
-945 IRAGW
+945 
-950 DVFSQHISYTVG
+950 
-962 DGSRLRF
+962 
-969 WHDVWCGD
+969 
-977 LPLRSQFPSLFQL
+977 
-990 ARAPEA
+990 
-996 SVADLC
+996 
-1002 HFQDFFD
+1002 
-1009 LHFLPRH
+1009 
-1016 QRFLVV
+1016 
-1022 LEVLS
+1022 
-1027 HHQVLTGGSRPFSV
+1027 
-1041 APPAP
+1041 
-1046 PDLDLGISASPLA
+1046 
-1059 PPALG
+1059 
-1064 GSWFPLRTP
+1064 
-1073 ALCSRSP
+1073 
-1080 RAASVSWSRSPRFAL
+1080 
-1095 DLAGLL
+1095 
-1101 SISSR
+1101 
-1106 RQWLLVSISSVCS
+1106 
-1119 RSRSALCFAG
+1119 
-1129 DLLGPFSIVSVP
+1129 
-1141 PGTAGGSRFSLDPL
+1141 
-1155 APPALISGP
+1155 
-1164 QPLSCSLPVDQV
+1164 SLPVDQV

-1257 VTTSNLTLSDVL
+1257 VTTSDLTLSDVL

-1465 REYLDKRKNGPI
+1465 REYLDSAFQQFLESRGIIHQTSYVRTPQQNGIAEQKNGPI

-1487 MNVPKLFW
+1487 MNVLKIFW
-1495 ADAVLTAA
+1495 ADAVLTAS

-1513 LKGKSP
+1513 LKG
-1519 FEMFFPGKNPFSVP
+1519 N
-1533 PRVFGC
+1533 
-1539 VSFVHNHSPNRDKLD
+1539 PNRDKLD
-1554 PRAHKISHI
+1554 PRAHKCIFLGYSRTQKGYRCYSPSLRKHFVSADVTFFEDI
-1563 ILLKGRQLQES
+1563 PYYSPQGRQLQES

-1580 IPTHVPIAP
+1580 IPTHVPFAP

-1610 RNQDVPLIPPPPP
+1610 RNQDVPLVPPPPP

-1892 SDKEGIQIFDQ
+1892 SDKEGIQILINHL
-1903 SSQLEVFSLKTWRK
+1903 SSSFLTKDL
-1917 YTLDILQDTGYL
+1917 GYL

-2166 ICSKLGDWEL
+2166 ICSKLGV
-2176 EMIDSF
+2176 IDI
-2182 MTLLYSS
+2182 YS
-2189 RIRQGVADSLCWTP
+2189 
-2203 SSRGLFEVRSF
+2203 
-2214 YSVLMH
+2214 
-2220 PSSQDYFP
+2220 
-2228 WKGVWKAKVPPRVA
+2228 
-2242 FFVWTSALGK
+2242 
-2252 ILTTDNL
+2252 
-2259 RKRRLWS
+2259 
-2266 VVLTLF
+2266 
-2272 GITWVMP
+2272 
-2279 RGVGDLL
+2279 
-2286 SCWHGPRNKS
+2286 
-2296 EAGKI
+2296 
-2301 WKMTPHCL
+2301 
-2309 LWCIWQERNDRTFN
+2309 
-2323 GVEKSIPALKLHLL
+2323 PA
-2337 HTLLSWAKA
+2337 
-2346 SHLDSSCSLSDMI
+2346 
-2359 DYCSACL
+2359 

>member
-1 MLQNALEGSG
+1 MSCLSG
-11 GSAASSAYTE
+11 FGV
-21 AYRLIMRFAI
+21 M
-31 GDKSFV
+31 
-37 VRIAAARCLKAF
+37 
-49 ANIGGPGLG
+49 GLPM
-58 LGELDNSA
+58 EDQPS
-66 SYCALDDPVS
+66 
-76 SVRDAFAEALGSLL
+76 LGSIITSDEE
-90 ALGMNPEA
+90 GNNEDDIP
-98 QVQPRGKGPFP
+98 
-109 PAKKL
+109 L
-114 EGGLQ
+114 EGGL
-119 RHLALPFAKG
+119 
-129 NPADAQA
+129 
-136 MTRWAKI
+136 
-143 SFDTIV
+143 
-149 MGIKL
+149 
-154 YTLSAVQTN
+154 
-163 MVEYLEV
+163 
-170 SEFHSGARKGVI
+170 
-182 RIPAGIGEAGP
+182 
-193 VTKPVGPVTRPVSR
+193 
-207 QEWRPKTHSPQA
+207 
-219 FHKADSGPE
+219 
-228 VSTKASSSTVESS
+228 
-241 SSLENIPDPVAAL
+241 
-254 PTPEDAD
+254 
-261 DEEGMWVMQLRQG
+261 
-274 KRLFMPQP
+274 
-282 PPLPLSP
+282 
-289 NPFYALSTELF
+289 
-300 TESSETIEIPEVWK
+300 
-314 VDDPAHIS
+314 
-322 SLIVSDQLIGGDD
+322 
-335 GVEDEQVEWIEPLA
+335 
-349 VAYPAVEWNGE
+349 
-360 TEVQEVSVQSEVPEV
+360 
-375 VSGPQSDWVME
+375 
-386 KMEEFGVVLGASY
+386 
-399 VGFEDRVLAL
+399 
-409 LREIEAET
+409 
-417 GGSKPGGVPE
+417 
-427 TKLMAV
+427 
-433 TQGLIRSLW
+433 
-442 RCRYV
+442 
-447 DWLSLDSVGASG
+447 
-459 GIILMW
+459 
-465 DKRVVDRVDVA
+465 
-476 IGNFSVSCRFREVA
+476 
-490 TGFEWAFSG
+490 
-499 VYGPNRAVERSLMWE
+499 
-514 ELAGIASWWEV
+514 
-525 PWCVGGDFNIVRY
+525 
-538 PSERVGATDFSPSM
+538 
-552 REFTDFIFSMGLLDL
+552 
-567 PMDGGNFTWS
+567 FTWS
-577 NARSRSRLDR
+577 N
-587 FLCSPLLADHFF
+587 
-599 QDCSEAP
+599 
-606 AQGLF
+606 
-611 SDDEVRRPLLDGVVF
+611 
-626 STIDESDRDMLDRAF
+626 
-641 TEDEVWGVVRN
+641 
-652 MGGDKAPGPDGFS
+652 
-665 LAFFQSCWD
+665 
-674 IIKQDVMNVFHDF
+674 
-687 HTSRNFVKSLN
+687 
-698 VTFLALI
+698 
-705 PKKPGAQ
+705 
-712 ECKDFRPISLV
+712 
-723 TGMYKIIAKVLANR
+723 
-737 LSGVLPKL
+737 
-745 ISVSQNAFVGGRQIL
+745 
-760 DSEMA
+760 
-765 SNGYTLV
+765 
-772 LPQFRFSVLVNGSA
+772 
-786 HGFFSTSR
+786 
-794 GLRQGDPLSP
+794 
-804 MLFIIVMEALSR
+804 
-816 MLERAVTGGY
+816 
-826 ISGFSVGNST
+826 
-836 GVELSISHSL
+836 
-846 FADDTLIFC
+846 
-855 GADSEQA
+855 
-862 LEEEHKFHLV
+862 
-872 NWHQVCTPLSGG
+872 
-884 GLGIRDVAIFNKALL
+884 
-899 GKWLWRYSTEP
+899 
-910 NSLWRQVIDSKY
+910 
-922 GGQGNFWVSNRVNT
+922 NRVNAAI
-936 PHGVSLWRH
+936 SRIDFFLYSDNWE
-945 IRAGW
+945 
-950 DVFSQHISYTVG
+950 DVFPTILQK
-962 DGSRLRF
+962 RLPRILSDHF
-969 WHDVWCGD
+969 PIILECGD
-977 LPLRSQFPSLFQL
+977 FSRGRRPFRFENMWLKAEGIKERG
-990 ARAPEA
+990 
-996 SVADLC
+996 
-1002 HFQDFFD
+1002 FF
-1009 LHFLPRH
+1009 
-1016 QRFLVV
+1016 
-1022 LEVLS
+1022 VLS
-1027 HHQVLTGGSRPFSV
+1027 RI
-1041 APPAP
+1041 PAP
-1046 PDLDLGISASPLA
+1046 PGLGGTYFDHHASPVDISDCIGSPGFAGVHLGLTLVHQASPVTSRLLVLHLDLRTKFK
-1059 PPALG
+1059 
-1064 GSWFPLRTP
+1064 GSNYLP
-1073 ALCSRSP
+1073 
-1080 RAASVSWSRSPRFAL
+1080 WSRVVRVILKARDIILFRFKTFGCITRL
-1095 DLAGLL
+1095 SDRGIKQCTRCGCTNHYIDGDNSSSLL
-1101 SISSR
+1101 
-1106 RQWLLVSISSVCS
+1106 
-1119 RSRSALCFAG
+1119 
-1129 DLLGPFSIVSVP
+1129 
-1141 PGTAGGSRFSLDPL
+1141 
-1155 APPALISGP
+1155 
-1164 QPLSCSLPVDQV
+1164 VDQV

-1209 SPSWVIDS
+1209 TPSWVIDS

-1257 VTTSNLTLSDVL
+1257 VTTSDLTLSDVL

-1465 REYLDKRKNGPI
+1465 REYLDSAFQQFLESRGIIHQTSCVRTPQQNGIAERKNGPI

-1487 MNVPKLFW
+1487 MHVPKLFW

-1554 PRAHKISHI
+1554 PRAHKCIFLGYSRTQKGYRCYSPSLRKHFVSADVTFFEDI
-1563 ILLKGRQLQES
+1563 PYYSPQGRQLQES

-1610 RNQDVPLIPPPPP
+1610 RNQDVPLVPPPPP

-1659 RTCTEHPISNCV
+1659 RTCTEHPISNRV

-1892 SDKEGIQIFDQ
+1892 SDKEGIQILINHL
-1903 SSQLEVFSLKTWRK
+1903 SSSFLTKDLGKLRYFLGIEVARSKAGISLSQRK

-2166 ICSKLGDWEL
+2166 ICSKLGV
-2176 EMIDSF
+2176 IDI
-2182 MTLLYSS
+2182 YS
-2189 RIRQGVADSLCWTP
+2189 
-2203 SSRGLFEVRSF
+2203 
-2214 YSVLMH
+2214 
-2220 PSSQDYFP
+2220 
-2228 WKGVWKAKVPPRVA
+2228 
-2242 FFVWTSALGK
+2242 
-2252 ILTTDNL
+2252 
-2259 RKRRLWS
+2259 
-2266 VVLTLF
+2266 
-2272 GITWVMP
+2272 
-2279 RGVGDLL
+2279 
-2286 SCWHGPRNKS
+2286 
-2296 EAGKI
+2296 
-2301 WKMTPHCL
+2301 
-2309 LWCIWQERNDRTFN
+2309 
-2323 GVEKSIPALKLHLL
+2323 PA
-2337 HTLLSWAKA
+2337 
-2346 SHLDSSCSLSDMI
+2346 
-2359 DYCSACL
+2359 

>member
-1 MLQNALEGSG
+1 MSICLDMGSG
-11 GSAASSAYTE
+11 SDKCEMPIRLPRRRLCRIGSE
-21 AYRLIMRFAI
+21 
-31 GDKSFV
+31 GD
-37 VRIAAARCLKAF
+37 
-49 ANIGGPGLG
+49 
-58 LGELDNSA
+58 EW
-66 SYCALDDPVS
+66 
-76 SVRDAFAEALGSLL
+76 
-90 ALGMNPEA
+90 
-98 QVQPRGKGPFP
+98 KG
-109 PAKKL
+109 
-114 EGGLQ
+114 
-119 RHLALPFAKG
+119 
-129 NPADAQA
+129 
-136 MTRWAKI
+136 
-143 SFDTIV
+143 
-149 MGIKL
+149 
-154 YTLSAVQTN
+154 
-163 MVEYLEV
+163 
-170 SEFHSGARKGVI
+170 
-182 RIPAGIGEAGP
+182 
-193 VTKPVGPVTRPVSR
+193 
-207 QEWRPKTHSPQA
+207 
-219 FHKADSGPE
+219 
-228 VSTKASSSTVESS
+228 
-241 SSLENIPDPVAAL
+241 
-254 PTPEDAD
+254 
-261 DEEGMWVMQLRQG
+261 
-274 KRLFMPQP
+274 
-282 PPLPLSP
+282 
-289 NPFYALSTELF
+289 
-300 TESSETIEIPEVWK
+300 
-314 VDDPAHIS
+314 
-322 SLIVSDQLIGGDD
+322 
-335 GVEDEQVEWIEPLA
+335 
-349 VAYPAVEWNGE
+349 
-360 TEVQEVSVQSEVPEV
+360 
-375 VSGPQSDWVME
+375 
-386 KMEEFGVVLGASY
+386 
-399 VGFEDRVLAL
+399 
-409 LREIEAET
+409 
-417 GGSKPGGVPE
+417 
-427 TKLMAV
+427 
-433 TQGLIRSLW
+433 
-442 RCRYV
+442 
-447 DWLSLDSVGASG
+447 
-459 GIILMW
+459 
-465 DKRVVDRVDVA
+465 
-476 IGNFSVSCRFREVA
+476 
-490 TGFEWAFSG
+490 
-499 VYGPNRAVERSLMWE
+499 
-514 ELAGIASWWEV
+514 
-525 PWCVGGDFNIVRY
+525 
-538 PSERVGATDFSPSM
+538 
-552 REFTDFIFSMGLLDL
+552 
-567 PMDGGNFTWS
+567 
-577 NARSRSRLDR
+577 
-587 FLCSPLLADHFF
+587 FLCSLSDSGAARTLRYLL
-599 QDCSEAP
+599 
-606 AQGLF
+606 
-611 SDDEVRRPLLDGVVF
+611 
-626 STIDESDRDMLDRAF
+626 
-641 TEDEVWGVVRN
+641 
-652 MGGDKAPGPDGFS
+652 
-665 LAFFQSCWD
+665 
-674 IIKQDVMNVFHDF
+674 
-687 HTSRNFVKSLN
+687 
-698 VTFLALI
+698 
-705 PKKPGAQ
+705 
-712 ECKDFRPISLV
+712 FRPQASPVVISD
-723 TGMYKIIAKVLANR
+723 
-737 LSGVLPKL
+737 L
-745 ISVSQNAFVGGRQIL
+745 I
-760 DSEMA
+760 
-765 SNGYTLV
+765 
-772 LPQFRFSVLVNGSA
+772 GSP
-786 HGFFSTSR
+786 GFA
-794 GLRQGDPLSP
+794 GDHL
-804 MLFIIVMEALSR
+804 
-816 MLERAVTGGY
+816 
-826 ISGFSVGNST
+826 GF
-836 GVELSISHSL
+836 
-846 FADDTLIFC
+846 
-855 GADSEQA
+855 
-862 LEEEHKFHLV
+862 
-872 NWHQVCTPLSGG
+872 
-884 GLGIRDVAIFNKALL
+884 
-899 GKWLWRYSTEP
+899 
-910 NSLWRQVIDSKY
+910 
-922 GGQGNFWVSNRVNT
+922 
-936 PHGVSLWRH
+936 
-945 IRAGW
+945 
-950 DVFSQHISYTVG
+950 
-962 DGSRLRF
+962 
-969 WHDVWCGD
+969 
-977 LPLRSQFPSLFQL
+977 
-990 ARAPEA
+990 
-996 SVADLC
+996 
-1002 HFQDFFD
+1002 
-1009 LHFLPRH
+1009 
-1016 QRFLVV
+1016 
-1022 LEVLS
+1022 LS
-1027 HHQVLTGGSRPFSV
+1027 HRIGSPGSPV
-1041 APPAP
+1041 T
-1046 PDLDLGISASPLA
+1046 ISA
-1059 PPALG
+1059 LG
-1064 GSWFPLRTP
+1064 PHRTTRP
-1073 ALCSRSP
+1073 SACSR
-1080 RAASVSWSRSPRFAL
+1080 SRSPRFAL
-1095 DLAGLL
+1095 DLLL
-1101 SISSR
+1101 SAILR
-1106 RQWLLVSISSVCS
+1106 LVSGLGLGSLTPLPAPYSLRSLSEPQWTLATHFWYSWHLFCTKFKGSNYLRWSRVVRVILKARDIILFRFKTFGCITRLSDRGIKQCTRCGCTNHYIDGDNSSS
-1119 RSRSALCFAG
+1119 
-1129 DLLGPFSIVSVP
+1129 LL
-1141 PGTAGGSRFSLDPL
+1141 
-1155 APPALISGP
+1155 
-1164 QPLSCSLPVDQV
+1164 VDQV

-1257 VTTSNLTLSDVL
+1257 VTTSDLTLSDVL

-1465 REYLDKRKNGPI
+1465 REYLDSAFQQFLESRGIIHQTSCVRTPQQNGIAERKNGPI

-1487 MNVPKLFW
+1487 MHVPKLFW

-1554 PRAHKISHI
+1554 PRAHKCIFLGYSRTQKGYRCYSPSLRKHFVSADVTFFEDI
-1563 ILLKGRQLQES
+1563 PYYSPQGRQLQES

-1610 RNQDVPLIPPPPP
+1610 RNQDVPLVPPPPP

-1892 SDKEGIQIFDQ
+1892 SDKEGIQILINHL
-1903 SSQLEVFSLKTWRK
+1903 SSSFLTKDLGKLRYFLGIEVARSKAGISLSQRK

-2166 ICSKLGDWEL
+2166 ICSKLGV
-2176 EMIDSF
+2176 IDI
-2182 MTLLYSS
+2182 YS
-2189 RIRQGVADSLCWTP
+2189 
-2203 SSRGLFEVRSF
+2203 
-2214 YSVLMH
+2214 
-2220 PSSQDYFP
+2220 
-2228 WKGVWKAKVPPRVA
+2228 
-2242 FFVWTSALGK
+2242 
-2252 ILTTDNL
+2252 
-2259 RKRRLWS
+2259 
-2266 VVLTLF
+2266 
-2272 GITWVMP
+2272 
-2279 RGVGDLL
+2279 
-2286 SCWHGPRNKS
+2286 
-2296 EAGKI
+2296 
-2301 WKMTPHCL
+2301 
-2309 LWCIWQERNDRTFN
+2309 
-2323 GVEKSIPALKLHLL
+2323 PA
-2337 HTLLSWAKA
+2337 
-2346 SHLDSSCSLSDMI
+2346 
-2359 DYCSACL
+2359 

>member
-1 MLQNALEGSG
+1 MTSTKLKGSNYLRW
-11 GSAASSAYTE
+11 S
-21 AYRLIMRFAI
+21 R
-31 GDKSFV
+31 V
-37 VRIAAARCLKAF
+37 VRVILKVRDIILF
-49 ANIGGPGLG
+49 QFKTFGCITRLRDRGIKQCTHCGCTIHYVYG
-58 LGELDNSA
+58 DNS
-66 SYCALDDPVS
+66 S
-76 SVRDAFAEALGSLL
+76 
-90 ALGMNPEA
+90 
-98 QVQPRGKGPFP
+98 
-109 PAKKL
+109 
-114 EGGLQ
+114 
-119 RHLALPFAKG
+119 
-129 NPADAQA
+129 
-136 MTRWAKI
+136 
-143 SFDTIV
+143 
-149 MGIKL
+149 
-154 YTLSAVQTN
+154 
-163 MVEYLEV
+163 
-170 SEFHSGARKGVI
+170 
-182 RIPAGIGEAGP
+182 
-193 VTKPVGPVTRPVSR
+193 
-207 QEWRPKTHSPQA
+207 
-219 FHKADSGPE
+219 
-228 VSTKASSSTVESS
+228 
-241 SSLENIPDPVAAL
+241 
-254 PTPEDAD
+254 
-261 DEEGMWVMQLRQG
+261 
-274 KRLFMPQP
+274 
-282 PPLPLSP
+282 
-289 NPFYALSTELF
+289 
-300 TESSETIEIPEVWK
+300 
-314 VDDPAHIS
+314 
-322 SLIVSDQLIGGDD
+322 
-335 GVEDEQVEWIEPLA
+335 
-349 VAYPAVEWNGE
+349 
-360 TEVQEVSVQSEVPEV
+360 
-375 VSGPQSDWVME
+375 
-386 KMEEFGVVLGASY
+386 
-399 VGFEDRVLAL
+399 
-409 LREIEAET
+409 
-417 GGSKPGGVPE
+417 
-427 TKLMAV
+427 
-433 TQGLIRSLW
+433 
-442 RCRYV
+442 
-447 DWLSLDSVGASG
+447 
-459 GIILMW
+459 
-465 DKRVVDRVDVA
+465 
-476 IGNFSVSCRFREVA
+476 
-490 TGFEWAFSG
+490 
-499 VYGPNRAVERSLMWE
+499 
-514 ELAGIASWWEV
+514 
-525 PWCVGGDFNIVRY
+525 
-538 PSERVGATDFSPSM
+538 
-552 REFTDFIFSMGLLDL
+552 
-567 PMDGGNFTWS
+567 
-577 NARSRSRLDR
+577 
-587 FLCSPLLADHFF
+587 
-599 QDCSEAP
+599 
-606 AQGLF
+606 
-611 SDDEVRRPLLDGVVF
+611 
-626 STIDESDRDMLDRAF
+626 
-641 TEDEVWGVVRN
+641 
-652 MGGDKAPGPDGFS
+652 
-665 LAFFQSCWD
+665 
-674 IIKQDVMNVFHDF
+674 
-687 HTSRNFVKSLN
+687 
-698 VTFLALI
+698 
-705 PKKPGAQ
+705 
-712 ECKDFRPISLV
+712 
-723 TGMYKIIAKVLANR
+723 
-737 LSGVLPKL
+737 
-745 ISVSQNAFVGGRQIL
+745 
-760 DSEMA
+760 
-765 SNGYTLV
+765 
-772 LPQFRFSVLVNGSA
+772 
-786 HGFFSTSR
+786 
-794 GLRQGDPLSP
+794 
-804 MLFIIVMEALSR
+804 
-816 MLERAVTGGY
+816 
-826 ISGFSVGNST
+826 
-836 GVELSISHSL
+836 
-846 FADDTLIFC
+846 
-855 GADSEQA
+855 
-862 LEEEHKFHLV
+862 
-872 NWHQVCTPLSGG
+872 
-884 GLGIRDVAIFNKALL
+884 
-899 GKWLWRYSTEP
+899 
-910 NSLWRQVIDSKY
+910 
-922 GGQGNFWVSNRVNT
+922 
-936 PHGVSLWRH
+936 
-945 IRAGW
+945 
-950 DVFSQHISYTVG
+950 
-962 DGSRLRF
+962 
-969 WHDVWCGD
+969 
-977 LPLRSQFPSLFQL
+977 
-990 ARAPEA
+990 
-996 SVADLC
+996 
-1002 HFQDFFD
+1002 
-1009 LHFLPRH
+1009 
-1016 QRFLVV
+1016 
-1022 LEVLS
+1022 
-1027 HHQVLTGGSRPFSV
+1027 
-1041 APPAP
+1041 
-1046 PDLDLGISASPLA
+1046 
-1059 PPALG
+1059 
-1064 GSWFPLRTP
+1064 
-1073 ALCSRSP
+1073 
-1080 RAASVSWSRSPRFAL
+1080 
-1095 DLAGLL
+1095 
-1101 SISSR
+1101 
-1106 RQWLLVSISSVCS
+1106 
-1119 RSRSALCFAG
+1119 
-1129 DLLGPFSIVSVP
+1129 
-1141 PGTAGGSRFSLDPL
+1141 
-1155 APPALISGP
+1155 
-1164 QPLSCSLPVDQV
+1164 SLPVDQV

-1257 VTTSNLTLSDVL
+1257 VTTSDLTLSDVL

-1281 HKLTLALNCSVAFYP
+1281 HKLTLALNCSVAFYL

-1465 REYLDKRKNGPI
+1465 REYLDSAFQQFLESRGIIHQTSCVRTPQQNGIAERKNGPI

-1487 MNVPKLFW
+1487 MNVPKIFW
-1495 ADAVLTAA
+1495 ADAVLTAS

-1519 FEMFFPGKNPFSVP
+1519 FEMLFPGKNPFSVP

-1554 PRAHKISHI
+1554 PRAHKCIFLGYSRTQKGYRCYSPSLRKHFVSANVTFFEDI
-1563 ILLKGRQLQES
+1563 PYYSPQGRQLQES

-1580 IPTHVPIAP
+1580 IPTHVPFAP

-1610 RNQDVPLIPPPPP
+1610 RNQDVPLVPPPPP

-1648 LDLPIAIRKGK
+1648 LDLPIAIHKGK

-1690 VVPKS
+1690 VIPKS

-1847 FDKFSKAVV
+1847 FDKFSKTVV

-1892 SDKEGIQIFDQ
+1892 SDKEGIQILINHL
-1903 SSQLEVFSLKTWRK
+1903 SSSFLTKDLGKLRYFLGIEVARSKAGISLSQRK

-2166 ICSKLGDWEL
+2166 ICSKLGV
-2176 EMIDSF
+2176 IDI
-2182 MTLLYSS
+2182 YS
-2189 RIRQGVADSLCWTP
+2189 
-2203 SSRGLFEVRSF
+2203 
-2214 YSVLMH
+2214 
-2220 PSSQDYFP
+2220 
-2228 WKGVWKAKVPPRVA
+2228 
-2242 FFVWTSALGK
+2242 
-2252 ILTTDNL
+2252 
-2259 RKRRLWS
+2259 
-2266 VVLTLF
+2266 
-2272 GITWVMP
+2272 
-2279 RGVGDLL
+2279 
-2286 SCWHGPRNKS
+2286 
-2296 EAGKI
+2296 
-2301 WKMTPHCL
+2301 
-2309 LWCIWQERNDRTFN
+2309 
-2323 GVEKSIPALKLHLL
+2323 PA
-2337 HTLLSWAKA
+2337 
-2346 SHLDSSCSLSDMI
+2346 
-2359 DYCSACL
+2359 

>member
-1 MLQNALEGSG
+1 MVSEQASPVTI
-11 GSAASSAYTE
+11 SAPRAPPRLAVTLSAFLCTT
-21 AYRLIMRFAI
+21 
-31 GDKSFV
+31 
-37 VRIAAARCLKAF
+37 
-49 ANIGGPGLG
+49 GLTPV
-58 LGELDNSA
+58 
-66 SYCALDDPVS
+66 ALDSRSTALGYSQACLGP
-76 SVRDAFAEALGSLL
+76 RLGSLTPL
-90 ALGMNPEA
+90 PAPTSLGS
-98 QVQPRGKGPFP
+98 
-109 PAKKL
+109 
-114 EGGLQ
+114 
-119 RHLALPFAKG
+119 FAPTLDFQDSLFFG
-129 NPADAQA
+129 S
-136 MTRWAKI
+136 MT
-143 SFDTIV
+143 
-149 MGIKL
+149 
-154 YTLSAVQTN
+154 
-163 MVEYLEV
+163 
-170 SEFHSGARKGVI
+170 
-182 RIPAGIGEAGP
+182 
-193 VTKPVGPVTRPVSR
+193 
-207 QEWRPKTHSPQA
+207 
-219 FHKADSGPE
+219 
-228 VSTKASSSTVESS
+228 STKLKGS
-241 SSLENIPDPVAAL
+241 NY
-254 PTPEDAD
+254 
-261 DEEGMWVMQLRQG
+261 LRWS
-274 KRLFMPQP
+274 RVVRVIL
-282 PPLPLSP
+282 
-289 NPFYALSTELF
+289 
-300 TESSETIEIPEVWK
+300 K
-314 VDDPAHIS
+314 VRD
-322 SLIVSDQLIGGDD
+322 
-335 GVEDEQVEWIEPLA
+335 
-349 VAYPAVEWNGE
+349 
-360 TEVQEVSVQSEVPEV
+360 
-375 VSGPQSDWVME
+375 
-386 KMEEFGVVLGASY
+386 
-399 VGFEDRVLAL
+399 
-409 LREIEAET
+409 
-417 GGSKPGGVPE
+417 
-427 TKLMAV
+427 
-433 TQGLIRSLW
+433 
-442 RCRYV
+442 
-447 DWLSLDSVGASG
+447 
-459 GIILMW
+459 IILFQF
-465 DKRVVDRVDVA
+465 KTFGCITRLRDRGLKQCTHCGCT
-476 IGNFSVSCRFREVA
+476 IHY
-490 TGFEWAFSG
+490 
-499 VYGPNRAVERSLMWE
+499 VYG
-514 ELAGIASWWEV
+514 
-525 PWCVGGDFNIVRY
+525 D
-538 PSERVGATDFSPSM
+538 
-552 REFTDFIFSMGLLDL
+552 
-567 PMDGGNFTWS
+567 
-577 NARSRSRLDR
+577 
-587 FLCSPLLADHFF
+587 
-599 QDCSEAP
+599 
-606 AQGLF
+606 
-611 SDDEVRRPLLDGVVF
+611 
-626 STIDESDRDMLDRAF
+626 
-641 TEDEVWGVVRN
+641 
-652 MGGDKAPGPDGFS
+652 
-665 LAFFQSCWD
+665 
-674 IIKQDVMNVFHDF
+674 
-687 HTSRNFVKSLN
+687 
-698 VTFLALI
+698 
-705 PKKPGAQ
+705 
-712 ECKDFRPISLV
+712 
-723 TGMYKIIAKVLANR
+723 
-737 LSGVLPKL
+737 
-745 ISVSQNAFVGGRQIL
+745 
-760 DSEMA
+760 
-765 SNGYTLV
+765 
-772 LPQFRFSVLVNGSA
+772 
-786 HGFFSTSR
+786 
-794 GLRQGDPLSP
+794 
-804 MLFIIVMEALSR
+804 
-816 MLERAVTGGY
+816 
-826 ISGFSVGNST
+826 NS
-836 GVELSISHSL
+836 S
-846 FADDTLIFC
+846 
-855 GADSEQA
+855 
-862 LEEEHKFHLV
+862 
-872 NWHQVCTPLSGG
+872 
-884 GLGIRDVAIFNKALL
+884 
-899 GKWLWRYSTEP
+899 
-910 NSLWRQVIDSKY
+910 
-922 GGQGNFWVSNRVNT
+922 
-936 PHGVSLWRH
+936 
-945 IRAGW
+945 
-950 DVFSQHISYTVG
+950 
-962 DGSRLRF
+962 
-969 WHDVWCGD
+969 
-977 LPLRSQFPSLFQL
+977 
-990 ARAPEA
+990 
-996 SVADLC
+996 
-1002 HFQDFFD
+1002 
-1009 LHFLPRH
+1009 
-1016 QRFLVV
+1016 
-1022 LEVLS
+1022 
-1027 HHQVLTGGSRPFSV
+1027 
-1041 APPAP
+1041 
-1046 PDLDLGISASPLA
+1046 
-1059 PPALG
+1059 
-1064 GSWFPLRTP
+1064 
-1073 ALCSRSP
+1073 
-1080 RAASVSWSRSPRFAL
+1080 
-1095 DLAGLL
+1095 
-1101 SISSR
+1101 
-1106 RQWLLVSISSVCS
+1106 
-1119 RSRSALCFAG
+1119 
-1129 DLLGPFSIVSVP
+1129 
-1141 PGTAGGSRFSLDPL
+1141 
-1155 APPALISGP
+1155 
-1164 QPLSCSLPVDQV
+1164 SLPVDQV

-1188 RANAS
+1188 HANAS

-1257 VTTSNLTLSDVL
+1257 VTTSDLTLSDVL

-1465 REYLDKRKNGPI
+1465 REYLDSAFQQFLESRGIIHQTSCVRTPQQNGIAERKNGPI

-1487 MNVPKLFW
+1487 MNVPKIFW

-1554 PRAHKISHI
+1554 PRAHKCIFLGYSRTQKGYRCYSPSLRKHFVSADVTFFEDI
-1563 ILLKGRQLQES
+1563 PYYSPQGRQLQES

-1580 IPTHVPIAP
+1580 IPTHVPFAP

-1610 RNQDVPLIPPPPP
+1610 RNQDVPLVPPPPP

-1659 RTCTEHPISNCV
+1659 PFLT
-1671 SFDHLS
+1671 
-1677 PSFKAFSLSLSSL
+1677 L
-1690 VVPKS
+1690 V
-1695 YREALSHPG
+1695 G
-1704 WRKAMEEEMH
+1704 
-1714 ALELNHTWDLI
+1714 
-1725 PKPAGTSIVGCR
+1725 
-1737 WVFTVKQNPDGT
+1737 NPDGT

-1892 SDKEGIQIFDQ
+1892 SDKEGIQILINHL
-1903 SSQLEVFSLKTWRK
+1903 SSSFLTKDLGKLRYFLGIEVARSKAGISLSQRK

-2054 RSKKQSVVARSSAEA
+2054 RSKKQSVVARSSVEA

-2166 ICSKLGDWEL
+2166 ICSKLGV
-2176 EMIDSF
+2176 IDI
-2182 MTLLYSS
+2182 YS
-2189 RIRQGVADSLCWTP
+2189 
-2203 SSRGLFEVRSF
+2203 
-2214 YSVLMH
+2214 
-2220 PSSQDYFP
+2220 
-2228 WKGVWKAKVPPRVA
+2228 
-2242 FFVWTSALGK
+2242 
-2252 ILTTDNL
+2252 
-2259 RKRRLWS
+2259 
-2266 VVLTLF
+2266 
-2272 GITWVMP
+2272 
-2279 RGVGDLL
+2279 
-2286 SCWHGPRNKS
+2286 
-2296 EAGKI
+2296 
-2301 WKMTPHCL
+2301 
-2309 LWCIWQERNDRTFN
+2309 
-2323 GVEKSIPALKLHLL
+2323 PA
-2337 HTLLSWAKA
+2337 
-2346 SHLDSSCSLSDMI
+2346 
-2359 DYCSACL
+2359 

>member
-1 MLQNALEGSG
+1 MGDTKDFQDSLFYGFMTSTKFKGSNYLRW
-11 GSAASSAYTE
+11 S
-21 AYRLIMRFAI
+21 R
-31 GDKSFV
+31 V
-37 VRIAAARCLKAF
+37 VRVILKA
-49 ANIGGPGLG
+49 
-58 LGELDNSA
+58 
-66 SYCALDDPVS
+66 
-76 SVRDAFAEALGSLL
+76 RDIILFRFKTFGCI
-90 ALGMNPEA
+90 
-98 QVQPRGKGPFP
+98 
-109 PAKKL
+109 
-114 EGGLQ
+114 
-119 RHLALPFAKG
+119 
-129 NPADAQA
+129 
-136 MTRWAKI
+136 TRL
-143 SFDTIV
+143 SDR
-149 MGIKL
+149 GIKQC
-154 YTLSAVQTN
+154 TRCGCTN
-163 MVEYLEV
+163 HYID
-170 SEFHSGARKGVI
+170 G
-182 RIPAGIGEAGP
+182 
-193 VTKPVGPVTRPVSR
+193 
-207 QEWRPKTHSPQA
+207 
-219 FHKADSGPE
+219 DN
-228 VSTKASSSTVESS
+228 S
-241 SSLENIPDPVAAL
+241 SSLL
-254 PTPEDAD
+254 
-261 DEEGMWVMQLRQG
+261 
-274 KRLFMPQP
+274 
-282 PPLPLSP
+282 
-289 NPFYALSTELF
+289 
-300 TESSETIEIPEVWK
+300 
-314 VDDPAHIS
+314 
-322 SLIVSDQLIGGDD
+322 
-335 GVEDEQVEWIEPLA
+335 
-349 VAYPAVEWNGE
+349 
-360 TEVQEVSVQSEVPEV
+360 
-375 VSGPQSDWVME
+375 
-386 KMEEFGVVLGASY
+386 
-399 VGFEDRVLAL
+399 
-409 LREIEAET
+409 
-417 GGSKPGGVPE
+417 
-427 TKLMAV
+427 
-433 TQGLIRSLW
+433 
-442 RCRYV
+442 
-447 DWLSLDSVGASG
+447 
-459 GIILMW
+459 
-465 DKRVVDRVDVA
+465 
-476 IGNFSVSCRFREVA
+476 
-490 TGFEWAFSG
+490 
-499 VYGPNRAVERSLMWE
+499 
-514 ELAGIASWWEV
+514 
-525 PWCVGGDFNIVRY
+525 
-538 PSERVGATDFSPSM
+538 
-552 REFTDFIFSMGLLDL
+552 
-567 PMDGGNFTWS
+567 
-577 NARSRSRLDR
+577 
-587 FLCSPLLADHFF
+587 
-599 QDCSEAP
+599 
-606 AQGLF
+606 
-611 SDDEVRRPLLDGVVF
+611 
-626 STIDESDRDMLDRAF
+626 
-641 TEDEVWGVVRN
+641 
-652 MGGDKAPGPDGFS
+652 
-665 LAFFQSCWD
+665 
-674 IIKQDVMNVFHDF
+674 
-687 HTSRNFVKSLN
+687 
-698 VTFLALI
+698 
-705 PKKPGAQ
+705 
-712 ECKDFRPISLV
+712 
-723 TGMYKIIAKVLANR
+723 
-737 LSGVLPKL
+737 
-745 ISVSQNAFVGGRQIL
+745 
-760 DSEMA
+760 
-765 SNGYTLV
+765 
-772 LPQFRFSVLVNGSA
+772 
-786 HGFFSTSR
+786 
-794 GLRQGDPLSP
+794 
-804 MLFIIVMEALSR
+804 
-816 MLERAVTGGY
+816 
-826 ISGFSVGNST
+826 
-836 GVELSISHSL
+836 
-846 FADDTLIFC
+846 
-855 GADSEQA
+855 
-862 LEEEHKFHLV
+862 
-872 NWHQVCTPLSGG
+872 
-884 GLGIRDVAIFNKALL
+884 
-899 GKWLWRYSTEP
+899 
-910 NSLWRQVIDSKY
+910 
-922 GGQGNFWVSNRVNT
+922 
-936 PHGVSLWRH
+936 
-945 IRAGW
+945 
-950 DVFSQHISYTVG
+950 
-962 DGSRLRF
+962 
-969 WHDVWCGD
+969 
-977 LPLRSQFPSLFQL
+977 
-990 ARAPEA
+990 
-996 SVADLC
+996 
-1002 HFQDFFD
+1002 
-1009 LHFLPRH
+1009 
-1016 QRFLVV
+1016 
-1022 LEVLS
+1022 
-1027 HHQVLTGGSRPFSV
+1027 
-1041 APPAP
+1041 
-1046 PDLDLGISASPLA
+1046 
-1059 PPALG
+1059 
-1064 GSWFPLRTP
+1064 
-1073 ALCSRSP
+1073 
-1080 RAASVSWSRSPRFAL
+1080 
-1095 DLAGLL
+1095 
-1101 SISSR
+1101 
-1106 RQWLLVSISSVCS
+1106 
-1119 RSRSALCFAG
+1119 
-1129 DLLGPFSIVSVP
+1129 
-1141 PGTAGGSRFSLDPL
+1141 
-1155 APPALISGP
+1155 
-1164 QPLSCSLPVDQV
+1164 VDQV

-1257 VTTSNLTLSDVL
+1257 VTTSDLTLSDVL

-1465 REYLDKRKNGPI
+1465 REYLDSAFQQFLESRGIIHQTSCVRTPQQNGIAERKNGPI

-1487 MNVPKLFW
+1487 MHVPKLFW

-1554 PRAHKISHI
+1554 PRAHKCIFLSYSRTQKGYRCYSPSLRKHFVSADVTFFEDI
-1563 ILLKGRQLQES
+1563 PYYSPQGRQLQES

-1589 PTSPISIVPPVPPIS
+1589 PTSPISIVPPIS

-1610 RNQDVPLIPPPPP
+1610 RNQDVPLVPPPPP

-1659 RTCTEHPISNCV
+1659 RTCTEHLISNCV

-1737 WVFTVKQNPDGT
+1737 WVFTIKQNPDGT

-1808 GDLTETV
+1808 GDLTETI

-1892 SDKEGIQIFDQ
+1892 SDKEGIQILINHL
-1903 SSQLEVFSLKTWRK
+1903 SSSFLTKDLGKLRYFLGIEVARSKAGISLSQRK

-1981 VSQFMTN
+1981 VVVSFID
-1988 PRVPHMNAVIRILKY
+1988 HLVISALKVIL
-2003 LKNAPGRGLF
+2003 
-2013 YRSSGHLRIEGYT
+2013 

-2069 EYRAMAHTT
+2069 EYRAMTHTT

-2166 ICSKLGDWEL
+2166 ICSKLGV
-2176 EMIDSF
+2176 IDI
-2182 MTLLYSS
+2182 YS
-2189 RIRQGVADSLCWTP
+2189 
-2203 SSRGLFEVRSF
+2203 
-2214 YSVLMH
+2214 
-2220 PSSQDYFP
+2220 
-2228 WKGVWKAKVPPRVA
+2228 
-2242 FFVWTSALGK
+2242 
-2252 ILTTDNL
+2252 
-2259 RKRRLWS
+2259 
-2266 VVLTLF
+2266 
-2272 GITWVMP
+2272 
-2279 RGVGDLL
+2279 
-2286 SCWHGPRNKS
+2286 
-2296 EAGKI
+2296 
-2301 WKMTPHCL
+2301 
-2309 LWCIWQERNDRTFN
+2309 
-2323 GVEKSIPALKLHLL
+2323 PA
-2337 HTLLSWAKA
+2337 
-2346 SHLDSSCSLSDMI
+2346 
-2359 DYCSACL
+2359 

>member
-1 MLQNALEGSG
+1 
-11 GSAASSAYTE
+11 
-21 AYRLIMRFAI
+21 
-31 GDKSFV
+31 
-37 VRIAAARCLKAF
+37 
-49 ANIGGPGLG
+49 
-58 LGELDNSA
+58 
-66 SYCALDDPVS
+66 
-76 SVRDAFAEALGSLL
+76 
-90 ALGMNPEA
+90 
-98 QVQPRGKGPFP
+98 
-109 PAKKL
+109 
-114 EGGLQ
+114 
-119 RHLALPFAKG
+119 
-129 NPADAQA
+129 
-136 MTRWAKI
+136 
-143 SFDTIV
+143 
-149 MGIKL
+149 
-154 YTLSAVQTN
+154 
-163 MVEYLEV
+163 MV
-170 SEFHSGARKGVI
+170 
-182 RIPAGIGEAGP
+182 
-193 VTKPVGPVTRPVSR
+193 
-207 QEWRPKTHSPQA
+207 
-219 FHKADSGPE
+219 
-228 VSTKASSSTVESS
+228 
-241 SSLENIPDPVAAL
+241 
-254 PTPEDAD
+254 
-261 DEEGMWVMQLRQG
+261 
-274 KRLFMPQP
+274 
-282 PPLPLSP
+282 
-289 NPFYALSTELF
+289 
-300 TESSETIEIPEVWK
+300 
-314 VDDPAHIS
+314 
-322 SLIVSDQLIGGDD
+322 
-335 GVEDEQVEWIEPLA
+335 
-349 VAYPAVEWNGE
+349 
-360 TEVQEVSVQSEVPEV
+360 
-375 VSGPQSDWVME
+375 
-386 KMEEFGVVLGASY
+386 
-399 VGFEDRVLAL
+399 
-409 LREIEAET
+409 
-417 GGSKPGGVPE
+417 
-427 TKLMAV
+427 
-433 TQGLIRSLW
+433 
-442 RCRYV
+442 
-447 DWLSLDSVGASG
+447 
-459 GIILMW
+459 
-465 DKRVVDRVDVA
+465 
-476 IGNFSVSCRFREVA
+476 
-490 TGFEWAFSG
+490 
-499 VYGPNRAVERSLMWE
+499 
-514 ELAGIASWWEV
+514 
-525 PWCVGGDFNIVRY
+525 
-538 PSERVGATDFSPSM
+538 
-552 REFTDFIFSMGLLDL
+552 
-567 PMDGGNFTWS
+567 
-577 NARSRSRLDR
+577 
-587 FLCSPLLADHFF
+587 
-599 QDCSEAP
+599 
-606 AQGLF
+606 
-611 SDDEVRRPLLDGVVF
+611 
-626 STIDESDRDMLDRAF
+626 
-641 TEDEVWGVVRN
+641 
-652 MGGDKAPGPDGFS
+652 
-665 LAFFQSCWD
+665 
-674 IIKQDVMNVFHDF
+674 
-687 HTSRNFVKSLN
+687 
-698 VTFLALI
+698 
-705 PKKPGAQ
+705 
-712 ECKDFRPISLV
+712 
-723 TGMYKIIAKVLANR
+723 
-737 LSGVLPKL
+737 
-745 ISVSQNAFVGGRQIL
+745 
-760 DSEMA
+760 
-765 SNGYTLV
+765 
-772 LPQFRFSVLVNGSA
+772 
-786 HGFFSTSR
+786 
-794 GLRQGDPLSP
+794 
-804 MLFIIVMEALSR
+804 
-816 MLERAVTGGY
+816 
-826 ISGFSVGNST
+826 
-836 GVELSISHSL
+836 
-846 FADDTLIFC
+846 
-855 GADSEQA
+855 SEQA
-862 LEEEHKFHLV
+862 SPVPFSDHQASPVVISDLIGSPGFAGDHL
-872 NWHQVCTPLSGG
+872 G
-884 GLGIRDVAIFNKALL
+884 F
-899 GKWLWRYSTEP
+899 
-910 NSLWRQVIDSKY
+910 
-922 GGQGNFWVSNRVNT
+922 
-936 PHGVSLWRH
+936 
-945 IRAGW
+945 
-950 DVFSQHISYTVG
+950 
-962 DGSRLRF
+962 
-969 WHDVWCGD
+969 
-977 LPLRSQFPSLFQL
+977 
-990 ARAPEA
+990 
-996 SVADLC
+996 
-1002 HFQDFFD
+1002 
-1009 LHFLPRH
+1009 
-1016 QRFLVV
+1016 
-1022 LEVLS
+1022 LS
-1027 HHQVLTGGSRPFSV
+1027 HRIGSPGI
-1041 APPAP
+1041 AG
-1046 PDLDLGISASPLA
+1046 DQLGISDLIVPPRPSAS
-1059 PPALG
+1059 
-1064 GSWFPLRTP
+1064 GSR
-1073 ALCSRSP
+1073 
-1080 RAASVSWSRSPRFAL
+1080 SRSPRFAL
-1095 DLAGLL
+1095 DLLL
-1101 SISSR
+1101 SAILR
-1106 RQWLLVSISSVCS
+1106 LVSGLGLGSLTPLPTPLLSQISLGTTGHLGLSDRGIKQCT
-1119 RSRSALCFAG
+1119 RCGCTNHYIDG
-1129 DLLGPFSIVSVP
+1129 DNSS
-1141 PGTAGGSRFSLDPL
+1141 
-1155 APPALISGP
+1155 
-1164 QPLSCSLPVDQV
+1164 SLPVDQV

-1257 VTTSNLTLSDVL
+1257 VTTSDLTLSDVL

-1465 REYLDKRKNGPI
+1465 REYLDSAFQQFLESRGIIHQTSCVRTPQQNGIAERKNGPI

-1554 PRAHKISHI
+1554 PRAHKCIFLGYSRTQKGYRCYSPSLRKHFVSADVTFFEDI
-1563 ILLKGRQLQES
+1563 PYYSPQGRQLQES

-1580 IPTHVPIAP
+1580 
-1589 PTSPISIVPPVPPIS
+1589 
-1604 QVYVRR
+1604 YVRR
-1610 RNQDVPLIPPPPP
+1610 RNQDVPLVPPPPP

-1725 PKPAGTSIVGCR
+1725 PKPAGTSI
-1737 WVFTVKQNPDGT
+1737 
-1749 VDRLKAR
+1749 
-1756 LVAKGFTQTYGL
+1756 
-1768 DYTETFSPV
+1768 
-1777 AKLNSIRIIIS
+1777 
-1788 LAANLDWPL
+1788 
-1797 HQLDVKNAFLH
+1797 
-1808 GDLTETV
+1808 
-1815 YMTQPPGFESKGE
+1815 GE

-1892 SDKEGIQIFDQ
+1892 SDKEGIQILINHL
-1903 SSQLEVFSLKTWRK
+1903 SSSFLTKDLGKLRYFLGIEVARSKAGISLSQRK

-1944 MPDEGDFVDD
+1944 MPDEGDFIDD

-2166 ICSKLGDWEL
+2166 ICSKLGV
-2176 EMIDSF
+2176 IDI
-2182 MTLLYSS
+2182 YS
-2189 RIRQGVADSLCWTP
+2189 
-2203 SSRGLFEVRSF
+2203 
-2214 YSVLMH
+2214 
-2220 PSSQDYFP
+2220 
-2228 WKGVWKAKVPPRVA
+2228 
-2242 FFVWTSALGK
+2242 
-2252 ILTTDNL
+2252 
-2259 RKRRLWS
+2259 
-2266 VVLTLF
+2266 
-2272 GITWVMP
+2272 
-2279 RGVGDLL
+2279 
-2286 SCWHGPRNKS
+2286 
-2296 EAGKI
+2296 
-2301 WKMTPHCL
+2301 
-2309 LWCIWQERNDRTFN
+2309 
-2323 GVEKSIPALKLHLL
+2323 PA
-2337 HTLLSWAKA
+2337 
-2346 SHLDSSCSLSDMI
+2346 
-2359 DYCSACL
+2359 

>member
-1 MLQNALEGSG
+1 
-11 GSAASSAYTE
+11 
-21 AYRLIMRFAI
+21 
-31 GDKSFV
+31 
-37 VRIAAARCLKAF
+37 
-49 ANIGGPGLG
+49 
-58 LGELDNSA
+58 
-66 SYCALDDPVS
+66 
-76 SVRDAFAEALGSLL
+76 
-90 ALGMNPEA
+90 
-98 QVQPRGKGPFP
+98 
-109 PAKKL
+109 
-114 EGGLQ
+114 
-119 RHLALPFAKG
+119 
-129 NPADAQA
+129 
-136 MTRWAKI
+136 
-143 SFDTIV
+143 
-149 MGIKL
+149 
-154 YTLSAVQTN
+154 
-163 MVEYLEV
+163 MV
-170 SEFHSGARKGVI
+170 
-182 RIPAGIGEAGP
+182 
-193 VTKPVGPVTRPVSR
+193 
-207 QEWRPKTHSPQA
+207 
-219 FHKADSGPE
+219 
-228 VSTKASSSTVESS
+228 
-241 SSLENIPDPVAAL
+241 
-254 PTPEDAD
+254 
-261 DEEGMWVMQLRQG
+261 
-274 KRLFMPQP
+274 
-282 PPLPLSP
+282 
-289 NPFYALSTELF
+289 
-300 TESSETIEIPEVWK
+300 
-314 VDDPAHIS
+314 
-322 SLIVSDQLIGGDD
+322 
-335 GVEDEQVEWIEPLA
+335 
-349 VAYPAVEWNGE
+349 
-360 TEVQEVSVQSEVPEV
+360 
-375 VSGPQSDWVME
+375 
-386 KMEEFGVVLGASY
+386 
-399 VGFEDRVLAL
+399 
-409 LREIEAET
+409 
-417 GGSKPGGVPE
+417 
-427 TKLMAV
+427 
-433 TQGLIRSLW
+433 
-442 RCRYV
+442 
-447 DWLSLDSVGASG
+447 
-459 GIILMW
+459 
-465 DKRVVDRVDVA
+465 
-476 IGNFSVSCRFREVA
+476 
-490 TGFEWAFSG
+490 
-499 VYGPNRAVERSLMWE
+499 
-514 ELAGIASWWEV
+514 
-525 PWCVGGDFNIVRY
+525 
-538 PSERVGATDFSPSM
+538 
-552 REFTDFIFSMGLLDL
+552 
-567 PMDGGNFTWS
+567 
-577 NARSRSRLDR
+577 
-587 FLCSPLLADHFF
+587 
-599 QDCSEAP
+599 
-606 AQGLF
+606 
-611 SDDEVRRPLLDGVVF
+611 
-626 STIDESDRDMLDRAF
+626 
-641 TEDEVWGVVRN
+641 
-652 MGGDKAPGPDGFS
+652 DGFS
-665 LAFFQSCWD
+665 RSSSISWSVLISHRQS
-674 IIKQDVMNVFHDF
+674 
-687 HTSRNFVKSLN
+687 
-698 VTFLALI
+698 
-705 PKKPGAQ
+705 
-712 ECKDFRPISLV
+712 
-723 TGMYKIIAKVLANR
+723 R
-737 LSGVLPKL
+737 LS
-745 ISVSQNAFVGGRQIL
+745 
-760 DSEMA
+760 
-765 SNGYTLV
+765 Y
-772 LPQFRFSVLVNGSA
+772 
-786 HGFFSTSR
+786 
-794 GLRQGDPLSP
+794 
-804 MLFIIVMEALSR
+804 
-816 MLERAVTGGY
+816 
-826 ISGFSVGNST
+826 
-836 GVELSISHSL
+836 
-846 FADDTLIFC
+846 
-855 GADSEQA
+855 
-862 LEEEHKFHLV
+862 
-872 NWHQVCTPLSGG
+872 
-884 GLGIRDVAIFNKALL
+884 
-899 GKWLWRYSTEP
+899 
-910 NSLWRQVIDSKY
+910 
-922 GGQGNFWVSNRVNT
+922 
-936 PHGVSLWRH
+936 
-945 IRAGW
+945 
-950 DVFSQHISYTVG
+950 
-962 DGSRLRF
+962 
-969 WHDVWCGD
+969 
-977 LPLRSQFPSLFQL
+977 
-990 ARAPEA
+990 
-996 SVADLC
+996 
-1002 HFQDFFD
+1002 
-1009 LHFLPRH
+1009 
-1016 QRFLVV
+1016 
-1022 LEVLS
+1022 
-1027 HHQVLTGGSRPFSV
+1027 HQVLTGGSRPFSV

-1129 DLLGPFSIVSVP
+1129 DLLGP
-1141 PGTAGGSRFSLDPL
+1141 SRLSLYRQ
-1155 APPALISGP
+1155 APPVVLGSPSTLSLHRPLLVALS
-1164 QPLSCSLPVDQV
+1164 LFLCSLPVDQV

-1465 REYLDKRKNGPI
+1465 REYLDSAFQQFLESRGIIHQTSCVRTPQQNGIAERKNGPI

-1554 PRAHKISHI
+1554 PRAHKCIFLGYSRTQKGYRCYSPSLRKHFVSADVTFFEDI
-1563 ILLKGRQLQES
+1563 PYYSPQGRQLQES

-1589 PTSPISIVPPVPPIS
+1589 PTSPISIVPPCSSYLSGLCSSAKSGCPSHSTTTTSRV
-1604 QVYVRR
+1604 
-1610 RNQDVPLIPPPPP
+1610 L
-1623 VEFSLPL
+1623 SLPL

-1892 SDKEGIQIFDQ
+1892 SDKEGIQILINHL
-1903 SSQLEVFSLKTWRK
+1903 SSSFLTKDLGKLRYFLGIEVARSKAGISLSQRK

-2166 ICSKLGDWEL
+2166 ICSKLGV
-2176 EMIDSF
+2176 IDI
-2182 MTLLYSS
+2182 YS
-2189 RIRQGVADSLCWTP
+2189 
-2203 SSRGLFEVRSF
+2203 
-2214 YSVLMH
+2214 
-2220 PSSQDYFP
+2220 
-2228 WKGVWKAKVPPRVA
+2228 
-2242 FFVWTSALGK
+2242 
-2252 ILTTDNL
+2252 
-2259 RKRRLWS
+2259 
-2266 VVLTLF
+2266 
-2272 GITWVMP
+2272 
-2279 RGVGDLL
+2279 
-2286 SCWHGPRNKS
+2286 
-2296 EAGKI
+2296 
-2301 WKMTPHCL
+2301 
-2309 LWCIWQERNDRTFN
+2309 
-2323 GVEKSIPALKLHLL
+2323 PA
-2337 HTLLSWAKA
+2337 
-2346 SHLDSSCSLSDMI
+2346 
-2359 DYCSACL
+2359 